1 MVLPEIDSSVSWES
15 EDSRCLKRKKFALGN
30 QSIIPPSSEEG
41 VAVFSEIIT
50 STLTSEE
57 NEGNFGDKILSE
69 EEIIWAGTSESKYQV
84 SHFCERHM
92 PSSVGTSSHLS
103 FFCSKVKEIFLSD
116 REHPE
121 NEYEA
126 VQFSSKKL
134 FSIMKTNKNKNAR
147 FSSDYRLSK
156 TCIVTVENEDLNTA
170 PCPPALLFLSR
181 DQVKLLEENV
191 RNQIP
196 LKQRALEIISNYLYS
211 RPQESLIQDQHS
223 VEIVISTQAQD
234 FFPEQNAMQNQEFY
248 ETQFINQAQ
257 QFVPNQESVNSQSDI
272 RASYFAQAQDLMK
285 KPFYSSTQD
294 FFQAQDTDRSLYYT
308 EAPYCVEA
316 QDSIKGLEFDEYLD
330 VAQYSVWFEDSNKI
344 KNSINVQESVC
355 KNAEFLVLT
364 FSPQSIAE
372 DMSQLQMAKPK
383 DQQQVALLEI
393 NQYSICS
400 PMLLPPTVEGQK
412 NRRKAP
418 NCKSKLSLKV
428 PPLKAKK
435 TPSHESKLIICHTS
449 KNRNELECESNTVK
463 KELQQRKDVSDVT
476 SHLISISRLSTPHI
490 NKYCR
495 KKLVTGMPCLQKCG
509 YFLQEQNKSPDK
521 KKIKYADSIK
531 RENPGIIKNVK
542 LYDKENIGLKNIS
555 PKMLPELEQSFTVNT
570 EEVKASCTLL
580 EANQKSTE
588 SPKDLKQT
596 LDPHIPNHDMPSE
609 ETTGEPVQKLVS
621 SPKMKSNGGMKV
633 QDDLP
638 SKEESHLPL
647 SNGEEFAATTLNM
660 QRCFPQENTQQ
671 QKDFL
676 EVVIE
681 MSDVNLLISLGT
693 KRYISSEDSEGIKN
707 PVSTKSV
714 NLKQKKPLRLNISEN
729 GNLSESEELE
739 CNTGSF
745 IRNMHQ
751 DERTSD
757 AFDNAT
763 YTTIPE
769 PTNVEMHGRLKAKT
783 DTSTIIIK
791 GSHSASKQEKLPD
804 AKRTKKA
811 KYIRSSA
818 SKKPEQYDSEQGE
831 EEEQAVVPQVTP
843 DFRFSLQ
850 LKQKPKYVKF
860 EMEQIC
866 SGNRKSQNKEQ
877 EIPSQTLSNQTIL
890 ETNPCPMMD
899 SFQVEKLKQNTDR
912 SAGKESAMDHM
923 NLIIP
928 ENLPTGEYLIETM
941 ACWVPFGGN
950 PRKTLHGHITEE
962 KEHLKRDLPAVA
974 MRSSQIRKVLSR
986 TKNILSAR
994 HAIMKVKKLA
1004 NSLML
1009 CTKRHD
1015 APSHRKKMGE
1025 GFKVKKMLQDKILAD
1040 ALLDVYPHLSI
1051 LPNARMDSRLNAEKI
1066 THVSLIQERSHVN
1079 KENESQN
1086 TLKANLQDEVN
1097 EVRDHLPKAV
1107 PYAHTMEESKAEK
1120 KMHQPVPF
1128 TEAMKESVE
1137 SLRMAPPHTENLKR
1151 SLATQTD
1158 FQCTAGLEI
1167 SPPISEKSL
1176 RGDPFDQTKENNVP
1190 SIRSDTREMDH
1201 HFAGEKAELPK
1212 DLQETSPE
1220 TFSCCMP
1227 VRSDSKGKKN
1237 RVRFANVTNTVKFKC
1252 MKMKPS
1258 VSQISSISSHRE
1270 KLDFKN
1276 KVKKINPI
1284 KDLVPECLNALYSP
1298 IYETLPGE
1306 YSQAQM
1312 KQGELASKKY
1322 IDVFAKSSVVHEREV
1337 FQEEEE
1343 QKASLEVAPQESQHL
1358 WSDACQIKK
1367 THLDEPNLSLICLT
1381 QELPIIG
1388 QGVQHQAVFPQTT
1401 LEASLKKDPTEAELW
1416 KPNQMQNDIEVPMG
1430 PKIPPLQAGNSSCYE
1445 FNTVINCGLPSGGNP
1460 NRELDSYFMQKNS
1473 EVPMDVQVTILQ
1485 SSDSVILPYVS
1496 KFKRQK
1502 KTLRLARRQRP
1513 ESRRLRTMREIKPSI
1528 LNTLNGRYSKELQ
1541 NNIKMKMKG
1550 PQQRENAADTFWDI
1564 ILSKVTILPNIK
1576 MRRSLTVGRINV
1588 RRIARFGYMQLMQE
1602 KSLSGRK
1609 VYCLDSTYMSSFSN
1623 RLKCG
1628 KEREGEPKALQLPE
1642 SSHGFIFST
1651 HQKRDHGL
1659 VEFGEKLYQP
1669 GSTNTQAQPQ
1679 TNPTST
1685 IWRSV
1690 SCPML
1695 DQFQSEKLETWVRFS
1710 PPKSRDA
1717 KVVSAKKGGAP
1728 SDVSC
1733 HKEQADSNENKGT
1746 VAVLFCTPALSTSER
1761 KRNFKQFSDMIT
1773 KVNLKYG
1780 TRKAKKLPVSYMLNI
1795 KGCTSPNCRKKSVG
1809 NLTKMKDM
1817 YQNKEVADKMY
1828 SSATITSDINMYN
1841 KIERRKRTREK
1852 QLSSTKVKQRNVNS
1866 DDIKE
1871 TKLQDQ
1877 EKEKRKQEALLKVIP
1892 QYSQHFVFYSGQRK
1906 DHDHCKSKNQ
1916 GSRKIL
1922 IVTEQDVPQQIQSTD
1937 PGQGQNLKKDLQTQ
1951 NGMIYTSLKIPFLNS
1966 EESSVGEDIIGT
1978 EKYGIPIDGKH
1989 VREPHSQ
1996 GKEEKAGFKDDL
2008 QAAAVL
2014 ESSRLST
2021 IDLPESK
2028 RQRKTF
2034 TSRVIKRKMSPTRII
2049 MKAKKIPVSK
2059 IFNIPQSGCRKH
2071 FLSPKTLMTQI
2082 VEFLS
2087 CCSSIISSGF
2097 HMVILEDPIVEKKKI
2112 SAQEMP
2118 AMILECLDS
2127 STLALPVSKRE
2138 RNNLMLMKRRHKM
2151 RPKCITL
2158 KAKKTP
2164 FSQTFNIT
2172 GRHTP
2177 CQRRQ
2182 FNSETTTKQGK
2193 PAADIFLNAT
2203 GFLMPVLLDTKV
2215 CDRVEETKRLGNTQS
2230 SNGLQQQEQS
2240 AHNKTDPHA
2249 HLGDEDTSPN
2259 GTKDIIDQGGETALR
2274 VSQHFSFSAHGI
2286 KATNFKSDLELKTS
2300 ASNKIPDVFSTPLEL
2315 QHQIVAEQSRLNSI
2329 ANTFSFEKLPKRTK
2343 SQKDLK
2349 DIWSGKISSPM
2360 AEKSVSEL
2368 LIDTTNGHIPFE
2380 RGTGKEFASLTAEGK
2395 VCLQKD
2401 LQDRTLE
2408 PLDFSMPTSFE
2419 FKGQRNAV
2427 QIAKSITGKTQMPL
2441 VFERSNI
2448 TRYCALSCRKKR
2460 KLILKNMTKETCQD
2474 ISNKFMNTFFST
2486 LVSPGIKMHK
2496 KAESTRSPLKKTSNV
2511 TQLKQDELKRLYID
2525 PSNTWTVSSNTLET
2539 RWQNEEERK
2548 GKEVLLEASPQFL
2561 KSAENRKGQ
2570 SLLIPEQDIQQK
2582 TVSENTLEVFCSPLV
2597 TSFRIKNL
2605 QNIPLQKN
2613 VLHQIGE
2620 KFPCPKSERAIF
2632 DELLI
2637 DEIEYNTI
2645 SNGDPMRMLE
2655 VHSAA
2660 SPQCEER
2667 EKNVS
2672 APKVIKYTVD
2682 QNILPINSGNLVF
2695 GNPWDTTSLKKLGS
2709 HIAKKDDEVQRD
2721 FLTLGMVSSL
2731 SDARR
2736 QRDVLKFPESQA
2748 LMSPKRVAMKAK
2760 KPVCSQMMNVIKHGN
2775 LYHRGKEECNVKS
2788 LLKDNQQNE
2797 SRAHTFLFPLPV
2809 STGTKVDS
2817 EVHRSSKTEMDE
2829 PRVKVYHQTHP
2840 ELEKLPHGD
2849 TQKNGLTGLQNR
2861 PSDAVKMN
2869 VLHAETQEDI
2879 SDVPSG
2885 SGPHCS
2891 QHLSFSV
2898 YQMEA
2903 LDSHKSESDLKRSEG
2918 RRTQNLSYI
2927 AQETHLQEEDVFKR
2941 SHQFQETILE
2951 PISGH
2956 TINFQ
2961 VETMQRSPHM
2971 QEEVK
2976 IMAGLKTSSPNAE
2989 ELEIISTVSDL
3000 SWDGN
3005 ARQKYDYPVSG
3016 EKAYNHKDLLRTS
3029 LKPLDFSS
3037 FVSYESKSETYTL
3050 DFVSKKSI
3058 LSPKHITLKAKQ
3070 PPISKLLNISRYPM
3084 GGHRKKKYNIKH
3096 KLREVQWY
3104 ASVREVLLEASEDA
3118 KSLPLKLMIDKLSL
3132 DTTVRGIQ
3140 SNRTFQKTVVG
3151 HIPEEKAELEE
3162 NVTKTLLGPSDFFMP
3177 GFFDSKSQAST
3188 VQLSENET
3196 ILNPRCLATE
3206 EEKPP
3211 VSQILKSIRHFGTK
3225 HSKKFKSSLRT
3236 SMKTMWQG
3244 RSMTGTFPSTRCFAP
3259 NTSDIRKQC
3268 KLEMEA
3274 DVAVPRFSHTQLT
3287 QQSPAG
3293 GLSHSN
3299 SIDQSSASS
3308 FLRETE
3314 LHDGEC
3320 GKEKREPPIKTDL
3333 FYIKSLTI
3341 NAHPIKVPDP
3351 GKSEVILLGKSFFP
3365 KKQVY
3370 EGDPGKNVKIENIEN
3385 VQASFGVGHSKMEKP
3400 HIFADLSEPKDDA
3413 VFSQYDQKGIDQS
3426 VLKEKAPYH
3435 LAGTIDS
3442 VGRHLTVSEGIERQI
3457 DNLNIVITSPK
3468 GIISKVKRL
3477 AVSQPLNHAGHAAL
3491 SITEKPKWNF
3501 ETQKIK
3507 VERQKAV
3514 PSTEVKSVYAS
3525 MPMLHGAT
3533 YARDT
3538 CEKSSRGN
3546 APNKAEVREKEEY
3559 GQQILSRSAP
3569 QDIQPVEFGADQL
3582 REPDPF
3588 SSEAPSVNRVCP
3600 KMTTSQKTEIYLI
3613 DQEAER
3619 KPVEL
3624 LSPELVSFSNVNPL
3638 QIGNQKKK
3646 SKTANGET
3654 VTNLK
3659 TFALQEKQ
3667 QEPKEK
3673 FREKEE
3679 YEQQILS
3686 RAAPQDIQPVEFGA
3700 DQLRERD
3707 PFSSEAP
3714 SINTVCPK
3722 KITPQKIEICLI
3734 DQEEEIKPVEL
3745 LSPESVSFSNINP
3758 LQIEI
3763 QKKEF
3768 QTANSETITN
3778 PETFALQE
3786 RQQEPV
3792 ISGNI
3797 SSSPYAFIPMYPKIV
3812 RHNCTVETAYV
3823 KNARHTKQVRLK
3835 AKKRRVSW
3843 MLGCGSRNNKEEQGG
3858 NIQQEKAFQLS
3869 KAATNPVLKADFDSR
3884 SPVSSNKKP
3893 IEIKMKKD
3901 KLKKGVNIFLQL
3913 MPEKPLSDRQI
3924 SLSECVDMA
3933 GIIEKPEEN
3942 IRKEQ
3947 THQCT
3952 LVDMPQQY
3960 LQQLPIRSEQM
3971 KRHPHVKLEY
3981 LERKVCLE
3989 PISQKDETDYIGLDH
4004 DKLKVDLEK
4013 EIHPV
4018 IFSQKREISGGRLR
4032 KPRTDTELDFF
4043 TAQGEKQRIA
4053 DVAAHSV
4060 SVPPRKE
4067 RAKKTDIS
4075 LSSEGQNI
4083 FTYKKPE
4090 SRKQES
4096 TFLVDMESVSY
4107 PIREPLHLENTGQV
4121 AKEDMHVNRKNISHL
4136 LGRKE
4141 LKETDIL
4148 IDSKGQ
4154 KFLYSK
4160 LKDPL
4165 KICAEQRRHVK
4176 PSHTPESMD
4185 SASCPSKDPLRLKQ
4199 AVNTRKENGR
4209 LSRSFSVNQRGKE
4222 QTELTDNLLKLNRQK
4237 VDFSKKLRARQLTTY
4252 NQHKDKILESIFS
4265 HTLHHLHIENAKKQT
4280 SAKAILK
4287 SEVLKKA
4294 SDEVSVLEDQPPC
4307 TEGINLPITG
4317 TEEHLQESICT
4328 VFPTSVTHPL
4338 MGTHQFNLQVKRTLN
4353 ARDNPCYHTLTTER
4367 KQQKKKSMYKALPQS
4382 TSENDS
4388 PMLDAVN
4395 IMHCDSSASQM
4406 RKTLKQMDVTNG
4418 YTQKR
4423 KEAPKQ
4429 QDLSIS
4435 YENLKERMFYPQKY
4449 PCLWPHS
4456 IPLTREVLAEVG
4468 SALSRVEGQ
4477 NLFSTD
4483 QPSTAYKCGLEQSVS
4498 PVTPRDMRKQDK
4510 MPVEQSTEAKK
4521 HMTGLFS
4528 EKKPSSYGA
4537 PVTETI
4543 SNGSSSKLRV
4553 GMKVKSHRG
4562 IPGKVHLHRIL
4573 LHSLSICMSVLRESQ
4588 RQKGSL
4594 KQGVKKD
4601 IICPKRKALELKN
4614 LSSVTHSD
4622 TPSNRVEG
4630 QWNVK
4635 EKTVS
4640 TRPRKGDPDLDV
4652 KKTYQPMLSL
4662 PHFKL
4667 DKEKIDGTTS
4677 NVKRRKQ
4684 HISQEEK
4691 DRVKALEMEEKM
4703 NPYFTMKSE
4712 KSLSHMLNRKDLS
4725 LLKII
4730 KPESRVQEDK
4740 GKLDVDLR
4748 LSYASLP
4755 SLSHSNLNPRIKV
4768 RKDKSRIPKGCLP
4781 PLKPQAS
4788 LNIRRISYLESMT
4801 RYRFNNIM
4809 ESKCLL
4815 QKKRRG
4821 RGNIVDLKDIIGLI
4835 YIILKGKNSP
4845 FKHLVNRK
4853 ELQWSNK
4860 KTKKIMQE
4868 DKQNQDIIQNELWD
4882 SIPPPHPEWDPTIK
4896 DLYMQGIVRFCLPLL
4911 TLQELSDGTE
4921 LYEEPIDD
4929 VLSSIKRAKYMQ
4941 NIYPTPNSV
4950 KNAVVVTMQ
4959 KEEESVKMEKVMLL
4973 KERKSLAISQEIQLD
4988 IKEQDKNLPKV
4999 KDESNEILT
5008 STDTYIPPPHL
5019 KLDMRRRKTNHGT
5032 EVRRYFLPELSY
5044 QKSSDAVRKPSKE
5057 SIEGDI
5063 TSGTQ
5068 KLKEFMP
5075 QTEKDDVKKLA
5086 EKCTMYPKAKGL
5098 EGNGALSQ
5106 DLPPNSKEQ
5115 GKTDPEG
5122 KRQGKVDKGR
5132 QEQGKAVAAGKAQ
5145 DKWDQEGKGQ
5155 GEVNQNNR
5163 KQGKIDQESGSEQ
5176 EMVPH
5181 VHMPS
5186 EPPLIYHKAG
5196 KEDTHKITRSHI
5208 SPLQDQKLSDS
5219 RQMMHTKSTGEE
5231 KSHDVKPIQKYKA
5244 QKEMERKNTVN
5255 MKHRVHPEDVT
5266 FKADQLSLPHEPSI
5280 TGHGDPKTR
5289 RQTNVNE
5296 KLGRVQERKH
5306 ELDEVLPL
5314 PHCKSNKGI
5323 EVIEQKQKVS
5333 RSFLPPSYH
5342 MESTVVGKLNYK
5354 VSPLKDISSDSR
5366 RTKCM
5371 THGEEDKENVLKK
5384 SIMYPKDTS
5393 GKAKESLL
5401 DDILKIKKLQVNITQ
5416 QNKQRREGNEDTDV
5430 LLNQTY
5436 SFITSLPL
5444 FELDTIKEED
5454 EPGKLKS
5461 YVPHPVLHVSFPSGQ
5476 IRLTESISS
5485 CAKKESHAK
5494 PRKQCLSQEEGRI
5507 QPSATRGLIGPS
5519 GTAVQAK
5526 TSASSHVVNICE
5538 HSALRNTQEA
5548 QGGIIGKV
5556 GLKQEKTRDPNVV
5569 QAEICPSIPSPSH
5582 HRVAPSQAKL
5592 PQLLDIGRIGH
5603 AGFREGV
5610 SSRNIT
5616 LGAKGRVPCRE
5627 VRDKVKVKGRESIII
5642 SVRTEASPHPHLYDR
5657 RKLPLNIK
5665 KERKGEQ
5672 EGKREPGVVLRKS
5685 SLPFPS
5691 YLEQDTRMKKQERT
5705 LGRTQF
5711 SFPPLTTQDASDSDK
5726 KSCTESLDSYMLSSI
5741 KESVQSIAQQEEK
5754 DRFKIDIKDIKL
5766 PKYVMVQKSSLS
5778 YSLNNKAL
5786 PWKTK
5791 EQKEKMQ
5798 EYKTK
5803 LLVGLANR
5811 IIKSCLSLRQFKES
5825 STGRLAYPETI
5836 DGKLSNEVEELKEHM
5851 LQKEN
5856 EGEKVVG
5863 MNVIVDPKDT
5873 CLKTKKS
5880 CILHTQLGN
5889 LQGKSR
5895 KQEEKVLDVKSEADI
5910 VPNETSAESPL
5921 LPDVNSGIKE
5931 ESTPAWARSLFS
5943 IVNFQESLNS
5953 EGGICIKPITGDI
5966 LICLPKGKHHVQQN
5980 EEEDG
5985 VQIIKFMFPK
5995 CQERKVQKRPEEPSA
6010 SLPTL
6015 PQRKLDTK
6023 VEIDDELLRLP
6034 RSALPKISSAGKTV
6048 PTGSVGNDT
6057 MKDVK
6062 GEKQHMLQK
6071 EMIDRGKIVGKGSI
6085 DISLKSKKS
6094 PSSHKLHR
6102 SELHMIVRG
6111 HKGKEHEG
6119 PGEPQGIVPRK
6130 IYAFKPSP
6138 PNPKL
6143 DKDTQVNE
6151 EELGNKTFL
6160 LPLMCSALSDAEKIA
6175 HTKAIGGDVRQRD
6188 PQMSWKEKRYELKTV
6203 DMRIGVHYKEARISP
6218 ISHILNMKEFV
6229 LNMKVLEKK
6238 VHEGKDESRVVLTRT
6253 FLSIP
6258 SAPLLSPDSGN
6269 KVEEVSARM
6278 SGPSH
6283 SQQNLQDLLDAQ
6295 KRAFRESVED
6305 DSKNTMKQRKQGV
6318 PQKKAEQQGASD
6330 FMIGAQQRNDAPQVK
6345 SERDLISKDE
6355 NVNFTRFGTTQN
6367 ERRVELHFT
6376 GQKAQPER
6384 CREPYGMF
6392 YSYHTMDA
6400 IKIGNLKKKTEITCN
6415 INQKVS
6421 PRVSAS
6427 LPRETSKEIYIK
6439 FGTHIGSKGISFP
6452 ERDAHQQEI
6461 SSEVSLEYVDSC
6473 EFDMPEKDVQSNNK
6487 ISKMFSPKV
6496 LAPQTKQSLEK
6507 INRTKLGTSQNKEQ
6521 GVIMEKQAVPLSEST
6536 QETRP
6541 NSVFSLQSP
6550 LQDGKHKTPLEIDVD
6565 KKTTADSSPQILP
6578 GIHVDITECDDMTGK
6593 ESQALLVSEQEQCV
6607 IESFNPLCTFQF
6619 QSELLVEEGE
6629 VNTVHLEQKLEMASD
6644 ITVNQEEGKLKVHTE
6659 RAIQLK
6665 ENKMEMHKNNSV
6677 SLEKEDTG
6685 SASNRPASLHDLS
6698 PRTEESQS
6706 QTPVITPKEN
6716 IRPIKQKHKEEL
6728 GLSKVKE
6735 NIQVQ
6740 KPLQR
6745 NTLDSLYA
6753 YIPLSFKGQKGKLT
6767 TADLERKLN
6776 HRHLTMKVPNHPVL
6790 QILGSIR
6797 RSSPSNRMKLQ
6808 YEFNKSNREVSWD
6821 KDAPGIFIRHLRISM
6836 KSPPQSEETV
6846 KSKTNQQREK
6856 RVCLSKF
6863 RGQSPNAGE
6872 IVKRDTSTVVKRER
6886 NFKDTVPQKSQPF
6899 AVHKQ
6904 QMQKHSRG
6912 KSEASLKSKTSRK
6925 REVSKKTGQKTP
6937 QTEKRIIPSHDAPRS
6952 IKKPDSHMIEQ
6963 EEKIPKCILTP
6974 TEHPSMF
6981 KGPKEI
6987 VETHMRRTI
6996 SVNDP
7001 SLEEEEP
7008 QYETPLDARGCS
7020 LFPKHRD
7027 QGEPAWDT
7035 TSQEVQQQ
7043 VAVPGTVP
7051 TSLQVTSDETKTP
7064 SSATSAESLFF
7075 IYEAIKAAL
7084 DFQVK
7089 SMIQDN
7095 VSSEKLDKLQA
7106 GKSDDSMSPPFPE
7119 SPDTTSTIVSS
7130 KPQHKP
7136 LLRHFNPENKNKL
7149 TNHLGSK
7156 ALEIKLSLMPEVAKK
7171 SLQMFDFCPRE
7182 AIPENNSWRLYPR
7195 HKQMSLMCPE
7205 GVDSVE
7211 LNLKHDYQE
7220 DSPPLSCMKTLLVNV
7235 SSSSNELISKLNSI
7249 NNLESEMS
7257 SVILTSEMPLLHILQ
7272 KYSVKGK
7279 DKLVMHFSMKILEI
7293 QMKALPR
7300 VVRESC
7306 AVATAQDRTKPL
7318 SNCIH
7323 SVKVPKRKN
7332 RIFLL
7337 FEEKS
7342 LHQIDLDL
7350 QYKYL
7355 RFLLG
7360 LSDESMFPKP
7370 NALPKHILK
7379 LNPISICKK
7388 AGDGRESHSLSF
7400 DTELL
7405 EQHISFKKQNPHKNS
7420 LHFRKFLEP
7429 SHTCTSDAG
7438 LPSREQKDSRAISE
7452 LKSDMTPEKDKQY
7465 SMWFQETNTYKP
7477 FNLRMQENDT
7487 GLVNSH
7493 STQTSEDYTDI
7504 QINTESSA
7512 NLDKCF
7518 SPETRESQECMFL
7531 ETNPYLSRESQ
7542 NVLLELQKG
7551 IPLKNFSK
7559 MKEVTTYL
7567 QQFCREDLGSHH
7579 IRACRKHTF
7588 LMKPPSCEKHRSR
7601 KYRSNIFQMQP
7612 LDCSP
7617 SSLNTVDI
7625 QSLSPSISL
7634 REEQLSWTSGSRT
7647 GYSVASLT
7655 ESNMKLHLE
7664 NDQDKSHMYL
7674 ESKERKKAK
7683 FDLFRKN
7690 NIHQDH
7696 NYIHTPGKE
7705 IHTRKRK
7712 VCNYDSQGSTYS
7724 QSEHRSSSKT
7734 HHMGINFHSDKKQ
7747 DQPFFYACVP
7757 ADSLEI
7763 IPKTIR
7769 WTIPQKTLRKG
7780 NFRIPLV
7787 VKTSSPWSI
7796 WSSSKKLLESLSG
7809 SFSTVHQS

>member
-1 MVLPEIDSSVSWES
+1 MSKPYYSFKNEVKGTLEDNTVFTLMDLLESWIFQNDWTTIFFIIFLGIIFEIILIRICAFFKKTVLPEIDSSVSWES
-15 EDSRCLKRKKFALGN
+15 EDSSCLKRKKFALGN

-41 VAVFSEIIT
+41 VDVFSERIT
-50 STLTSEE
+50 SSLTSEE

-69 EEIIWAGTSESKYQV
+69 EEIIWAGTNESKYQV
-84 SHFCERHM
+84 SHFCESHM
-92 PSSVGTSSHLS
+92 PSSVGTSSPLS

-134 FSIMKTNKNKNAR
+134 FSIMKTNKNKNVR
-147 FSSDYRLSK
+147 FSSDHRLSK
-156 TCIVTVENEDLNTA
+156 TCIFTVENEDLNTA
-170 PCPPALLFLSR
+170 PCPPALLFLSK

-223 VEIVISTQAQD
+223 VEIVISAQAQD

-294 FFQAQDTDRSLYYT
+294 FFQVQDTDRSLYYT

-330 VAQYSVWFEDSNKI
+330 DAKYSVWFEDSNKI
-344 KNSINVQESVC
+344 KNSINVQESVY

-383 DQQQVALLEI
+383 DQQQVALSEI

-412 NRRKAP
+412 NRRKAL
-418 NCKSKLSLKV
+418 NHKSKLSLKV
-428 PPLKAKK
+428 PSLKAKK
-435 TPSHESKLIICHTS
+435 TPLHKSKFIICHTS

-463 KELQQRKDVSDVT
+463 KELQQRKDVSDIT

-509 YFLQEQNKSPDK
+509 YYLQKQNKSPDK
-521 KKIKYADSIK
+521 KKIKYVDSIK

-570 EEVKASCTLL
+570 EEIKASCTLL
-580 EANQKSTE
+580 EANQKSTK

-638 SKEESHLPL
+638 SKEESRLPL

-676 EVVIE
+676 EVVLE
-681 MSDVNLLISLGT
+681 MSDVNLLISLGP
-693 KRYISSEDSEGIKN
+693 KRYISSEDSEGIKS

-714 NLKQKKPLRLNISEN
+714 SLKQKKPLRLNISEN

-818 SKKPEQYDSEQGE
+818 SKKPQQYDSEQGE
-831 EEEQAVVPQVTP
+831 EEEQAVAPQLTP

-877 EIPSQTLSNQTIL
+877 EIPLQTLSNQTIL
-890 ETNPCPMMD
+890 ETNPCLMMD

-950 PRKTLHGHITEE
+950 PRKTLHGHVIEE

-986 TKNILSAR
+986 TKNILNAR
-994 HAIMKVKKLA
+994 HAIMKVKKFA

-1015 APSHRKKMGE
+1015 APSHRKKMGD

-1066 THVSLIQERSHVN
+1066 THISLIQERSHVN

-1097 EVRDHLPKAV
+1097 EVRDHLTKAV

-1128 TEAMKESVE
+1128 TETMKESVE

-1176 RGDPFDQTKENNVP
+1176 RGDPFDQTKENNLS

-1227 VRSDSKGKKN
+1227 VRSGSKGKKN

-1252 MKMKPS
+1252 MKMKPP
-1258 VSQISSISSHRE
+1258 VSQISSITSHRE

-1284 KDLVPECLNALYSP
+1284 KDLVPECLNTLYSP

-1306 YSQAQM
+1306 YSQAHM

-1322 IDVFAKSSVVHEREV
+1322 IDVFAKNSVVHERGEN

-1358 WSDACQIKK
+1358 WSDAYQIKK
-1367 THLDEPNLSLICLT
+1367 THLDEPNLPLICFT

-1401 LEASLKKDPTEAELW
+1401 LKASLKKDPTEAELW

-1430 PKIPPLQAGNSSCYE
+1430 PKIPCLQAEKSSCDE
-1445 FNTVINCGLPSGGNP
+1445 LNTVINCGLPSGGNP

-1473 EVPMDVQVTILQ
+1473 EVPMDVQVTVLQ
-1485 SSDSVILPYVS
+1485 SSDSVILPCVS

-1528 LNTLNGRYSKELQ
+1528 LNTLNDRYSKELQ
-1541 NNIKMKMKG
+1541 SNIKMKKKG
-1550 PQQRENAADTFWDI
+1550 PQQRKNAADTFWDI

-1588 RRIARFGYMQLMQE
+1588 QRMARFGYMQLMQE

-1642 SSHGFIFST
+1642 SRHGFIFST
-1651 HQKRDHGL
+1651 HQKRDCGL

-1669 GSTNTQAQPQ
+1669 GSTNTQVQPQ
-1679 TNPTST
+1679 TNPAPT
-1685 IWRSV
+1685 IWRSI

-1733 HKEQADSNENKGT
+1733 HKEQAGSNENKGT
-1746 VAVLFCTPALSTSER
+1746 VAVLFCTPVLSTSER
-1761 KRNFKQFSDMIT
+1761 KRNFKQFSDMKT
-1773 KVNLKYG
+1773 KVNPKYG
-1780 TRKAKKLPVSYMLNI
+1780 TRKAKKLPVSDMLNI
-1795 KGCTSPNCRKKSVG
+1795 KGSTSPNCRKKSIW

-1841 KIERRKRTREK
+1841 KIERRKGTREK

-1877 EKEKRKQEALLKVIP
+1877 EKEKSKQEALLKVIP

-1906 DHDHCKSKNQ
+1906 DHDHYKSKKQ

-2008 QAAAVL
+2008 QAAAVM
-2014 ESSRLST
+2014 ESSRPST

-2034 TSRVIKRKMSPTRII
+2034 TSRVIKRKMSPTWII

-2059 IFNIPQSGCRKH
+2059 IFNIPQSGCRKN

-2112 SAQEMP
+2112 SAQEIP

-2164 FSQTFNIT
+2164 LSQTFNIT

-2177 CQRRQ
+2177 SQRRQ

-2193 PAADIFLNAT
+2193 PVADIFLNAI

-2215 CDRVEETKRLGNTQS
+2215 CDRVEETKKLGNTQS

-2240 AHNKTDPHA
+2240 AHNETDPHA
-2249 HLGDEDTSPN
+2249 HPGDEDTSPN
-2259 GTKDIIDQGGETALR
+2259 GTKDIINIIDQGGETALQ

-2300 ASNKIPDVFSTPLEL
+2300 ASNKIPDILSTPLEL
-2315 QHQIVAEQSRLNSI
+2315 QHQIVAEQ
-2329 ANTFSFEKLPKRTK
+2329 
-2343 SQKDLK
+2343 
-2349 DIWSGKISSPM
+2349 
-2360 AEKSVSEL
+2360 
-2368 LIDTTNGHIPFE
+2368 
-2380 RGTGKEFASLTAEGK
+2380 
-2395 VCLQKD
+2395 
-2401 LQDRTLE
+2401 
-2408 PLDFSMPTSFE
+2408 
-2419 FKGQRNAV
+2419 
-2427 QIAKSITGKTQMPL
+2427 
-2441 VFERSNI
+2441 
-2448 TRYCALSCRKKR
+2448 
-2460 KLILKNMTKETCQD
+2460 
-2474 ISNKFMNTFFST
+2474 
-2486 LVSPGIKMHK
+2486 
-2496 KAESTRSPLKKTSNV
+2496 
-2511 TQLKQDELKRLYID
+2511 
-2525 PSNTWTVSSNTLET
+2525 
-2539 RWQNEEERK
+2539 
-2548 GKEVLLEASPQFL
+2548 
-2561 KSAENRKGQ
+2561 
-2570 SLLIPEQDIQQK
+2570 
-2582 TVSENTLEVFCSPLV
+2582 
-2597 TSFRIKNL
+2597 
-2605 QNIPLQKN
+2605 
-2613 VLHQIGE
+2613 
-2620 KFPCPKSERAIF
+2620 
-2632 DELLI
+2632 
-2637 DEIEYNTI
+2637 
-2645 SNGDPMRMLE
+2645 
-2655 VHSAA
+2655 
-2660 SPQCEER
+2660 
-2667 EKNVS
+2667 
-2672 APKVIKYTVD
+2672 
-2682 QNILPINSGNLVF
+2682 
-2695 GNPWDTTSLKKLGS
+2695 
-2709 HIAKKDDEVQRD
+2709 
-2721 FLTLGMVSSL
+2721 
-2731 SDARR
+2731 
-2736 QRDVLKFPESQA
+2736 
-2748 LMSPKRVAMKAK
+2748 
-2760 KPVCSQMMNVIKHGN
+2760 
-2775 LYHRGKEECNVKS
+2775 
-2788 LLKDNQQNE
+2788 
-2797 SRAHTFLFPLPV
+2797 
-2809 STGTKVDS
+2809 TGTKVDS
-2817 EVHRSSKTEMDE
+2817 EVHRSSKAEMDE
-2829 PRVKVYHQTHP
+2829 PRVKIYHQTHP
-2840 ELEKLPHGD
+2840 ELEKLPHED
-2849 TQKNGLTGLQNR
+2849 TPKNSLTGLQNR

-2869 VLHAETQEDI
+2869 VPHPETQEDI

-2903 LDSHKSESDLKRSEG
+2903 LGSHKSESDLKRSEG

-2951 PISGH
+2951 PICGH
-2956 TINFQ
+2956 MINYQ

-3000 SWDGN
+3000 PWDGN

-3016 EKAYNHKDLLRTS
+3016 EKAYNHKDLLRAS

-3104 ASVREVLLEASEDA
+3104 ASVKEVLLEASEDA
-3118 KSLPLKLMIDKLSL
+3118 KNLPLKLMIVKLSL

-3140 SNRTFQKTVVG
+3140 SNRTFRKTVVD
-3151 HIPEEKAELEE
+3151 HIPEAKAELEE

-3211 VSQILKSIRHFGTK
+3211 VSQIRKISRQFGTK

-3244 RSMTGTFPSTRCFAP
+3244 RSMTGTFPNTRCFAP
-3259 NTSDIRKQC
+3259 NTSDIRKQY

-3274 DVAVPRFSHTQLT
+3274 DMTVPRFSHTQLIE
-3287 QQSPAG
+3287 QSPAG

-3299 SIDQSSASS
+3299 SIDKGSASS

-3341 NAHPIKVPDP
+3341 NAHPIKVPDS

-3370 EGDPGKNVKIENIEN
+3370 EGDPGKNVKVENIEN

-3400 HIFADLSEPKDDA
+3400 HIFADDA
-3413 VFSQYDQKGIDQS
+3413 VFSQYDQKGIGQS

-3442 VGRHLTVSEGIERQI
+3442 VGRHLTVSEGIERQT

-3477 AVSQPLNHAGHAAL
+3477 AVSQPLNHVGHAAL
-3491 SITEKPKWNF
+3491 SITEKLKWNF
-3501 ETQKIK
+3501 GTQKIK

-3525 MPMLHGAT
+3525 MPMLCMKIEQSPST
-3533 YARDT
+3533 RDT
-3538 CEKSSRGN
+3538 HEKSSKGN

-3559 GQQILSRSAP
+3559 GRQILSRAAP

-3582 REPDPF
+3582 TEPDPF
-3588 SSEAPSVNRVCP
+3588 SSEAPSINRVCP
-3600 KMTTSQKTEIYLI
+3600 KMITSQKTEIYLI
-3613 DQEAER
+3613 DEEAER

-3638 QIGNQKKK
+3638 QIENQKKK
-3646 SKTANGET
+3646 SETANGET

-3686 RAAPQDIQPVEFGA
+3686 RLAPQDIQPVECGA
-3700 DQLRERD
+3700 DQLREHD

-3722 KITPQKIEICLI
+3722 KITPQKIEIYLI
-3734 DQEEEIKPVEL
+3734 DQETEIKPVEL

-3768 QTANSETITN
+3768 QTANSDTITN

-3786 RQQEPV
+3786 RQQEPG

-3812 RHNCTVETAYV
+3812 RHSCTVETANV

-3835 AKKRRVSW
+3835 AKKTRVSW

-3869 KAATNPVLKADFDSR
+3869 KAARNPLLKADFDSR

-3893 IEIKMKKD
+3893 VEIKMKKD
-3901 KLKKGVNIFLQL
+3901 ELKKGINIFSQL
-3913 MPEKPLSDRQI
+3913 TPEKPLNDRQI

-3947 THQCT
+3947 THQRT

-3989 PISQKDETDYIGLDH
+3989 PISQKDETDYIALDH

-4032 KPRTDTELDFF
+4032 KPRTDTELDFL

-4053 DVAAHSV
+4053 DVAEHSV
-4060 SVPPRKE
+4060 SVPPRRE

-4075 LSSEGQNI
+4075 LSSKGQNI
-4083 FTYKKPE
+4083 FTYKNPE
-4090 SRKQES
+4090 SQKQES

-4107 PIREPLHLENTGQV
+4107 PIRERLHLENTGQV
-4121 AKEDMHVNRKNISHL
+4121 AKEDVHVNRKNISHL

-4141 LKETDIL
+4141 LQETDIL

-4199 AVNTRKENGR
+4199 GVNTRKENGR

-4265 HTLHHLHIENAKKQT
+4265 HTLHHIENAKKQT
-4280 SAKAILK
+4280 SAKEILK

-4317 TEEHLQESICT
+4317 TEEHLQESLCT

-4338 MGTHQFNLQVKRTLN
+4338 MGTYQFNLQVKRTLN
-4353 ARDNPCYHTLTTER
+4353 KIDNPCYHTLTTER

-4388 PMLDAVN
+4388 PILDAVN
-4395 IMHCDSSASQM
+4395 IMHCDSSASQT

-4418 YTQKR
+4418 YTQTR

-4429 QDLSIS
+4429 QHLSIS

-4456 IPLTREVLAEVG
+4456 IPLTKEVLAEVG
-4468 SALSRVEGQ
+4468 SALSMVEGQ
-4477 NLFSTD
+4477 NLLSTD
-4483 QPSTAYKCGLEQSVS
+4483 QPSTVYKRGLEQSVS
-4498 PVTPRDMRKQDK
+4498 PITPRDMRKQDK

-4521 HMTGLFS
+4521 HMTRLFS
-4528 EKKPSSYGA
+4528 EKKQSSYGA

-4562 IPGKVHLHRIL
+4562 IPGKVHLPRIL
-4573 LHSLSICMSVLRESQ
+4573 LHSLSVCMSVLRESQ
-4588 RQKGSL
+4588 RQKDSL

-4614 LSSVTHSD
+4614 LSSVAHSD

-4640 TRPRKGDPDLDV
+4640 TRPRKGDPNLDV
-4652 KKTYQPMLSL
+4652 KKTYQPILSL

-4712 KSLSHMLNRKDLS
+4712 KSLSHMLNRKDLP

-4768 RKDKSRIPKGCLP
+4768 RKDESRIPKGCLP

-4788 LNIRRISYLESMT
+4788 LNIRRISCLESTT

-4809 ESKCLL
+4809 ESKFLP

-4882 SIPPPHPEWDPTIK
+4882 SIPPPHPEWDPTVK
-4896 DLYMQGIVRFCLPLL
+4896 DLYMQGIIRFCLPLL

-4921 LYEEPIDD
+4921 LYKEPTDD

-4988 IKEQDKNLPKV
+4988 IKEQDKNLQKV

-5008 STDTYIPPPHL
+5008 STNTYIPPPHL
-5019 KLDMRRRKTNHGT
+5019 KLDMRRRKTDYGT

-5086 EKCTMYPKAKGL
+5086 EKDTMYPKAKGL
-5098 EGNGALSQ
+5098 EGNGELSQ
-5106 DLPPNSKEQ
+5106 DLPPNPKEQ

-5122 KRQGKVDKGR
+5122 KRQGKVHKGG

-5163 KQGKIDQESGSEQ
+5163 KQGKIDQEGGSEQ

-5196 KEDTHKITRSHI
+5196 KEDTHKITRSAT
-5208 SPLQDQKLSDS
+5208 SPLQDQKLFDS
-5219 RQMMHTKSTGEE
+5219 RQMMHTKATGEE

-5255 MKHRVHPEDVT
+5255 MKHRVHPEDVI

-5289 RQTNVNE
+5289 EQTNVNE

-5323 EVIEQKQKVS
+5323 EVMEQKQKVS
-5333 RSFLPPSYH
+5333 RFFLPPSYH

-5354 VSPLKDISSDSR
+5354 VSPLKDISSNSR

-5416 QNKQRREGNEDTDV
+5416 QNKQRRERNEDIDV
-5430 LLNQTY
+5430 LLDQTY
-5436 SFITSLPL
+5436 SFITSSPL

-5454 EPGKLKS
+5454 EPGKIKN

-5485 CAKKESHAK
+5485 RAKKESHAK
-5494 PRKQCLSQEEGRI
+5494 PRKQCLSQEEGRM

-5519 GTAVQAK
+5519 GTALQSK

-5538 HSALRNTQEA
+5538 HSALSHTQEP
-5548 QGGIIGKV
+5548 QGGIRGKV

-5582 HRVAPSQAKL
+5582 HRVASSQARL
-5592 PQLLDIGRIGH
+5592 PQLLDTGRIGH
-5603 AGFREGV
+5603 AGLREAV

-5627 VRDKVKVKGRESIII
+5627 VRDKVKIKGTESSTI
-5642 SVRTEASPHPHLYDR
+5642 SMRTEASPHPHLYDR
-5657 RKLPLNIK
+5657 KKLPLNIK

-5741 KESVQSIAQQEEK
+5741 KESIQSIAQQKEK
-5754 DRFKIDIKDIKL
+5754 NRFKIDIKDIKL

-5791 EQKEKMQ
+5791 EQKGKMQ

-5811 IIKSCLSLRQFKES
+5811 IIKSSLSLRHFKES
-5825 STGRLAYPETI
+5825 STGRLACPETI
-5836 DGKLSNEVEELKEHM
+5836 DGKLSNEVKELKEHM

-5880 CILHTQLGN
+5880 CVLHTQLGD

-5895 KQEEKVLDVKSEADI
+5895 KQKEKVLDVESEADI
-5910 VPNETSAESPL
+5910 VPSKTSAESPL
-5921 LPDVNSGIKE
+5921 LPDVNTGIKE
-5931 ESTPAWARSLFS
+5931 ESTPVWARSFFS

-5966 LICLPKGKHHVQQN
+5966 LICLPKGKQHVQQN

-5995 CQERKVQKRPEEPSA
+5995 CQERKVQERPEEPSA

-6023 VEIDDELLRLP
+6023 VEIDDELVRLP

-6119 PGEPQGIVPRK
+6119 PGEPQGIIPRK
-6130 IYAFKPSP
+6130 IYAFKPP

-6203 DMRIGVHYKEARISP
+6203 DMRIGVHCKEARISP

-6295 KRAFRESVED
+6295 KRAIRESVED
-6305 DSKNTMKQRKQGV
+6305 DGKNTMKQRKQGV

-6367 ERRVELHFT
+6367 ERRVELHFI
-6376 GQKAQPER
+6376 GQKSQPER

-6461 SSEVSLEYVDSC
+6461 SSEVSLECVDSC

-6507 INRTKLGTSQNKEQ
+6507 INRTKSGTSQNKEQ
-6521 GVIMEKQAVPLSEST
+6521 GIIMEKQAVPLSEST
-6536 QETRP
+6536 QGTRP

-6550 LQDGKHKTPLEIDVD
+6550 LQDGKHKTPLEIDID
-6565 KKTTADSSPQILP
+6565 KKTTADSSLQILP
-6578 GIHVDITECDDMTGK
+6578 GIHVDITECDDMIGK
-6593 ESQALLVSEQEQCV
+6593 ESQALLVSEQEECV

-6629 VNTVHLEQKLEMASD
+6629 VNTATTVHVEQKLEMASD
-6644 ITVNQEEGKLKVHTE
+6644 ITVNREEGKLKVHTQ

-6698 PRTEESQS
+6698 SRTEESQS

-6716 IRPIKQKHKEEL
+6716 ICPIKQKHKEEL

-6767 TADLERKLN
+6767 IEDLERKLN
-6776 HRHLTMKVPNHPVL
+6776 QRHLTMKVPNHPIL

-6808 YEFNKSNREVSWD
+6808 YEFNKPNREVSWD
-6821 KDAPGIFIRHLRISM
+6821 KDAPRIFIRCLRVSM

-6846 KSKTNQQREK
+6846 KSKTNRQREK

-6886 NFKDTVPQKSQPF
+6886 NFKDTVPQQSQPF

-6904 QMQKHSRG
+6904 QMQKRSRG

-6925 REVSKKTGQKTP
+6925 REVSKTTDQKTP
-6937 QTEKRIIPSHDAPRS
+6937 QTEKRIIPSHDVPRS

-6963 EEKIPKCILTP
+6963 KEKIPECILTP

-7008 QYETPLDARGCS
+7008 QYETPLDARECS

-7089 SMIQDN
+7089 SMIQDK
-7095 VSSEKLDKLQA
+7095 VSSKKLDKLQA

-7130 KPQHKP
+7130 KLQHKP
-7136 LLRHFNPENKNKL
+7136 LLRHFNPEDKDKL

-7182 AIPENNSWRLYPR
+7182 AIPENNSWRLYPQ
-7195 HKQMSLMCPE
+7195 HKQMGLMSPE
-7205 GVDSVE
+7205 GVDSIE

-7220 DSPPLSCMKTLLVNV
+7220 DSPPLSCMETLLVNV

-7257 SVILTSEMPLLHILQ
+7257 SVILTSEMPLPHILQ

-7360 LSDESMFPKP
+7360 LSDESLFPKP

-7388 AGDGRESHSLSF
+7388 VDDGKESHSLSF

-7429 SHTCTSDAG
+7429 SHMCTSDAG

-7487 GLVNSH
+7487 GLVNSR

-7567 QQFCREDLGSHH
+7567 QQFCREDMGSHH

-7612 LDCSP
+7612 LDWSP
-7617 SSLNTVDI
+7617 SSLNTMDI

-7690 NIHQDH
+7690 NIHRDS
-7696 NYIHTPGKE
+7696 NDIHTPGKE

-7724 QSEHRSSSKT
+7724 QSKHRSSSKT

-7787 VKTSSPWSI
+7787 VNTSSPWNI

>member
-1 MVLPEIDSSVSWES
+1 
-15 EDSRCLKRKKFALGN
+15 
-30 QSIIPPSSEEG
+30 
-41 VAVFSEIIT
+41 
-50 STLTSEE
+50 
-57 NEGNFGDKILSE
+57 
-69 EEIIWAGTSESKYQV
+69 
-84 SHFCERHM
+84 
-92 PSSVGTSSHLS
+92 
-103 FFCSKVKEIFLSD
+103 
-116 REHPE
+116 
-121 NEYEA
+121 
-126 VQFSSKKL
+126 
-134 FSIMKTNKNKNAR
+134 
-147 FSSDYRLSK
+147 
-156 TCIVTVENEDLNTA
+156 
-170 PCPPALLFLSR
+170 
-181 DQVKLLEENV
+181 
-191 RNQIP
+191 
-196 LKQRALEIISNYLYS
+196 
-211 RPQESLIQDQHS
+211 
-223 VEIVISTQAQD
+223 
-234 FFPEQNAMQNQEFY
+234 
-248 ETQFINQAQ
+248 
-257 QFVPNQESVNSQSDI
+257 
-272 RASYFAQAQDLMK
+272 
-285 KPFYSSTQD
+285 
-294 FFQAQDTDRSLYYT
+294 
-308 EAPYCVEA
+308 
-316 QDSIKGLEFDEYLD
+316 
-330 VAQYSVWFEDSNKI
+330 
-344 KNSINVQESVC
+344 
-355 KNAEFLVLT
+355 
-364 FSPQSIAE
+364 
-372 DMSQLQMAKPK
+372 
-383 DQQQVALLEI
+383 
-393 NQYSICS
+393 
-400 PMLLPPTVEGQK
+400 
-412 NRRKAP
+412 
-418 NCKSKLSLKV
+418 
-428 PPLKAKK
+428 
-435 TPSHESKLIICHTS
+435 
-449 KNRNELECESNTVK
+449 
-463 KELQQRKDVSDVT
+463 
-476 SHLISISRLSTPHI
+476 
-490 NKYCR
+490 
-495 KKLVTGMPCLQKCG
+495 
-509 YFLQEQNKSPDK
+509 
-521 KKIKYADSIK
+521 
-531 RENPGIIKNVK
+531 
-542 LYDKENIGLKNIS
+542 
-555 PKMLPELEQSFTVNT
+555 
-570 EEVKASCTLL
+570 
-580 EANQKSTE
+580 
-588 SPKDLKQT
+588 
-596 LDPHIPNHDMPSE
+596 
-609 ETTGEPVQKLVS
+609 
-621 SPKMKSNGGMKV
+621 
-633 QDDLP
+633 
-638 SKEESHLPL
+638 
-647 SNGEEFAATTLNM
+647 
-660 QRCFPQENTQQ
+660 
-671 QKDFL
+671 
-676 EVVIE
+676 
-681 MSDVNLLISLGT
+681 
-693 KRYISSEDSEGIKN
+693 
-707 PVSTKSV
+707 
-714 NLKQKKPLRLNISEN
+714 
-729 GNLSESEELE
+729 
-739 CNTGSF
+739 
-745 IRNMHQ
+745 
-751 DERTSD
+751 
-757 AFDNAT
+757 
-763 YTTIPE
+763 
-769 PTNVEMHGRLKAKT
+769 
-783 DTSTIIIK
+783 
-791 GSHSASKQEKLPD
+791 
-804 AKRTKKA
+804 
-811 KYIRSSA
+811 
-818 SKKPEQYDSEQGE
+818 
-831 EEEQAVVPQVTP
+831 
-843 DFRFSLQ
+843 
-850 LKQKPKYVKF
+850 
-860 EMEQIC
+860 
-866 SGNRKSQNKEQ
+866 
-877 EIPSQTLSNQTIL
+877 
-890 ETNPCPMMD
+890 
-899 SFQVEKLKQNTDR
+899 
-912 SAGKESAMDHM
+912 
-923 NLIIP
+923 
-928 ENLPTGEYLIETM
+928 
-941 ACWVPFGGN
+941 
-950 PRKTLHGHITEE
+950 
-962 KEHLKRDLPAVA
+962 
-974 MRSSQIRKVLSR
+974 
-986 TKNILSAR
+986 
-994 HAIMKVKKLA
+994 
-1004 NSLML
+1004 
-1009 CTKRHD
+1009 
-1015 APSHRKKMGE
+1015 
-1025 GFKVKKMLQDKILAD
+1025 
-1040 ALLDVYPHLSI
+1040 
-1051 LPNARMDSRLNAEKI
+1051 
-1066 THVSLIQERSHVN
+1066 
-1079 KENESQN
+1079 
-1086 TLKANLQDEVN
+1086 
-1097 EVRDHLPKAV
+1097 
-1107 PYAHTMEESKAEK
+1107 
-1120 KMHQPVPF
+1120 
-1128 TEAMKESVE
+1128 
-1137 SLRMAPPHTENLKR
+1137 
-1151 SLATQTD
+1151 
-1158 FQCTAGLEI
+1158 
-1167 SPPISEKSL
+1167 
-1176 RGDPFDQTKENNVP
+1176 
-1190 SIRSDTREMDH
+1190 
-1201 HFAGEKAELPK
+1201 
-1212 DLQETSPE
+1212 
-1220 TFSCCMP
+1220 
-1227 VRSDSKGKKN
+1227 
-1237 RVRFANVTNTVKFKC
+1237 
-1252 MKMKPS
+1252 
-1258 VSQISSISSHRE
+1258 
-1270 KLDFKN
+1270 
-1276 KVKKINPI
+1276 
-1284 KDLVPECLNALYSP
+1284 
-1298 IYETLPGE
+1298 
-1306 YSQAQM
+1306 
-1312 KQGELASKKY
+1312 
-1322 IDVFAKSSVVHEREV
+1322 
-1337 FQEEEE
+1337 
-1343 QKASLEVAPQESQHL
+1343 
-1358 WSDACQIKK
+1358 
-1367 THLDEPNLSLICLT
+1367 
-1381 QELPIIG
+1381 
-1388 QGVQHQAVFPQTT
+1388 
-1401 LEASLKKDPTEAELW
+1401 
-1416 KPNQMQNDIEVPMG
+1416 
-1430 PKIPPLQAGNSSCYE
+1430 
-1445 FNTVINCGLPSGGNP
+1445 
-1460 NRELDSYFMQKNS
+1460 
-1473 EVPMDVQVTILQ
+1473 
-1485 SSDSVILPYVS
+1485 
-1496 KFKRQK
+1496 
-1502 KTLRLARRQRP
+1502 
-1513 ESRRLRTMREIKPSI
+1513 
-1528 LNTLNGRYSKELQ
+1528 
-1541 NNIKMKMKG
+1541 
-1550 PQQRENAADTFWDI
+1550 
-1564 ILSKVTILPNIK
+1564 
-1576 MRRSLTVGRINV
+1576 
-1588 RRIARFGYMQLMQE
+1588 
-1602 KSLSGRK
+1602 
-1609 VYCLDSTYMSSFSN
+1609 
-1623 RLKCG
+1623 
-1628 KEREGEPKALQLPE
+1628 
-1642 SSHGFIFST
+1642 
-1651 HQKRDHGL
+1651 
-1659 VEFGEKLYQP
+1659 
-1669 GSTNTQAQPQ
+1669 
-1679 TNPTST
+1679 
-1685 IWRSV
+1685 
-1690 SCPML
+1690 
-1695 DQFQSEKLETWVRFS
+1695 
-1710 PPKSRDA
+1710 
-1717 KVVSAKKGGAP
+1717 
-1728 SDVSC
+1728 
-1733 HKEQADSNENKGT
+1733 
-1746 VAVLFCTPALSTSER
+1746 
-1761 KRNFKQFSDMIT
+1761 
-1773 KVNLKYG
+1773 
-1780 TRKAKKLPVSYMLNI
+1780 
-1795 KGCTSPNCRKKSVG
+1795 
-1809 NLTKMKDM
+1809 
-1817 YQNKEVADKMY
+1817 
-1828 SSATITSDINMYN
+1828 
-1841 KIERRKRTREK
+1841 
-1852 QLSSTKVKQRNVNS
+1852 
-1866 DDIKE
+1866 
-1871 TKLQDQ
+1871 
-1877 EKEKRKQEALLKVIP
+1877 
-1892 QYSQHFVFYSGQRK
+1892 
-1906 DHDHCKSKNQ
+1906 
-1916 GSRKIL
+1916 
-1922 IVTEQDVPQQIQSTD
+1922 
-1937 PGQGQNLKKDLQTQ
+1937 
-1951 NGMIYTSLKIPFLNS
+1951 
-1966 EESSVGEDIIGT
+1966 
-1978 EKYGIPIDGKH
+1978 
-1989 VREPHSQ
+1989 
-1996 GKEEKAGFKDDL
+1996 
-2008 QAAAVL
+2008 
-2014 ESSRLST
+2014 
-2021 IDLPESK
+2021 
-2028 RQRKTF
+2028 
-2034 TSRVIKRKMSPTRII
+2034 
-2049 MKAKKIPVSK
+2049 
-2059 IFNIPQSGCRKH
+2059 
-2071 FLSPKTLMTQI
+2071 
-2082 VEFLS
+2082 
-2087 CCSSIISSGF
+2087 
-2097 HMVILEDPIVEKKKI
+2097 
-2112 SAQEMP
+2112 
-2118 AMILECLDS
+2118 
-2127 STLALPVSKRE
+2127 
-2138 RNNLMLMKRRHKM
+2138 M
-2151 RPKCITL
+2151 RPKCTTL

-2164 FSQTFNIT
+2164 LSQTFNIT
-2172 GRHTP
+2172 GRRHTP
-2177 CQRRQ
+2177 SQRRQ

-2193 PAADIFLNAT
+2193 PVADIFLNAI

-2215 CDRVEETKRLGNTQS
+2215 CDRVEETKRLENTQS

-2240 AHNKTDPHA
+2240 ALNETEPYA
-2249 HLGDEDTSPN
+2249 HPGDEDTSPN

-2300 ASNKIPDVFSTPLEL
+2300 ASNKIPDVLSTPLEL
-2315 QHQIVAEQSRLNSI
+2315 QHQIVAEQ
-2329 ANTFSFEKLPKRTK
+2329 
-2343 SQKDLK
+2343 
-2349 DIWSGKISSPM
+2349 
-2360 AEKSVSEL
+2360 
-2368 LIDTTNGHIPFE
+2368 
-2380 RGTGKEFASLTAEGK
+2380 
-2395 VCLQKD
+2395 
-2401 LQDRTLE
+2401 
-2408 PLDFSMPTSFE
+2408 
-2419 FKGQRNAV
+2419 
-2427 QIAKSITGKTQMPL
+2427 
-2441 VFERSNI
+2441 
-2448 TRYCALSCRKKR
+2448 
-2460 KLILKNMTKETCQD
+2460 
-2474 ISNKFMNTFFST
+2474 
-2486 LVSPGIKMHK
+2486 
-2496 KAESTRSPLKKTSNV
+2496 
-2511 TQLKQDELKRLYID
+2511 
-2525 PSNTWTVSSNTLET
+2525 
-2539 RWQNEEERK
+2539 
-2548 GKEVLLEASPQFL
+2548 
-2561 KSAENRKGQ
+2561 
-2570 SLLIPEQDIQQK
+2570 
-2582 TVSENTLEVFCSPLV
+2582 
-2597 TSFRIKNL
+2597 
-2605 QNIPLQKN
+2605 
-2613 VLHQIGE
+2613 
-2620 KFPCPKSERAIF
+2620 
-2632 DELLI
+2632 
-2637 DEIEYNTI
+2637 
-2645 SNGDPMRMLE
+2645 
-2655 VHSAA
+2655 
-2660 SPQCEER
+2660 
-2667 EKNVS
+2667 
-2672 APKVIKYTVD
+2672 
-2682 QNILPINSGNLVF
+2682 
-2695 GNPWDTTSLKKLGS
+2695 
-2709 HIAKKDDEVQRD
+2709 
-2721 FLTLGMVSSL
+2721 
-2731 SDARR
+2731 
-2736 QRDVLKFPESQA
+2736 
-2748 LMSPKRVAMKAK
+2748 
-2760 KPVCSQMMNVIKHGN
+2760 
-2775 LYHRGKEECNVKS
+2775 
-2788 LLKDNQQNE
+2788 
-2797 SRAHTFLFPLPV
+2797 
-2809 STGTKVDS
+2809 TGTKVDS

-2829 PRVKVYHQTHP
+2829 PRVKIYHQTHP
-2840 ELEKLPHGD
+2840 ELEKLPHED
-2849 TQKNGLTGLQNR
+2849 TQKNSLTGLQNR

-2903 LDSHKSESDLKRSEG
+2903 LGSHKSESDLKRSEG

-2941 SHQFQETILE
+2941 SHRFQETILE

-2956 TINFQ
+2956 MINFQ

-3000 SWDGN
+3000 PWDGN

-3029 LKPLDFSS
+3029 LKPLDFSI

-3070 PPISKLLNISRYPM
+3070 PPISKLLNISRYPI
-3084 GGHRKKKYNIKH
+3084 GGHRKKKNNIKH

-3104 ASVREVLLEASEDA
+3104 ASVRKVLLEASEDA

-3211 VSQILKSIRHFGTK
+3211 VSQILKISRHFGTK

-3244 RSMTGTFPSTRCFAP
+3244 RSMTGTFPNTRCFAP
-3259 NTSDIRKQC
+3259 NTSGIRKQC
-3268 KLEMEA
+3268 KLEIEA
-3274 DVAVPRFSHTQLT
+3274 DMTVPRFSHTQLT

-3299 SIDQSSASS
+3299 SIDQSSASC

-3370 EGDPGKNVKIENIEN
+3370 EGDPGKNVKVENIEN
-3385 VQASFGVGHSKMEKP
+3385 VQASLGVGHSKMEKP
-3400 HIFADLSEPKDDA
+3400 HIFADLGEPKDDV

-3442 VGRHLTVSEGIERQI
+3442 VGRHLTVSEGIERQT
-3457 DNLNIVITSPK
+3457 DNVNIVITSPK

-3507 VERQKAV
+3507 VERQEAV

-3525 MPMLHGAT
+3525 MPMLCCMKMEQSPST
-3533 YARDT
+3533 RDT
-3538 CEKSSRGN
+3538 QEKSLKEN

-3559 GQQILSRSAP
+3559 GEQILSRAAP

-3588 SSEAPSVNRVCP
+3588 SSEAPSINR
-3600 KMTTSQKTEIYLI
+3600 
-3613 DQEAER
+3613 
-3619 KPVEL
+3619 
-3624 LSPELVSFSNVNPL
+3624 
-3638 QIGNQKKK
+3638 KKK

-3686 RAAPQDIQPVEFGA
+3686 RAALQDIQPVEFGA
-3700 DQLRERD
+3700 DQLRKHD
-3707 PFSSEAP
+3707 PFGSEAP

-3722 KITPQKIEICLI
+3722 KITPQKIEIYLI
-3734 DQEEEIKPVEL
+3734 DQEAERKPVEL
-3745 LSPESVSFSNINP
+3745 LSPESVSFSNVNP

-3768 QTANSETITN
+3768 QTANSEKITN

-3786 RQQEPV
+3786 RQQEPG

-3797 SSSPYAFIPMYPKIV
+3797 SSSPYVFIPMYPKIV

-3835 AKKRRVSW
+3835 AKKTRVSW

-3869 KAATNPVLKADFDSR
+3869 KAATNPLLKAAFDSR
-3884 SPVSSNKKP
+3884 SPVPSNKKP

-3901 KLKKGVNIFLQL
+3901 ELKKGVNIFSQL
-3913 MPEKPLSDRQI
+3913 TPEKPLNDRQI

-3947 THQCT
+3947 THQRT

-3960 LQQLPIRSEQM
+3960 LQQLPIRSEEM

-4018 IFSQKREISGGRLR
+4018 IFSQKREIRGGRLR
-4032 KPRTDTELDFF
+4032 KPITDTELDFF
-4043 TAQGEKQRIA
+4043 TAQGEKQRTA
-4053 DVAAHSV
+4053 DVAEHSV

-4075 LSSEGQNI
+4075 LSSKGQNI

-4096 TFLVDMESVSY
+4096 TFLVDMESDSY

-4141 LKETDIL
+4141 LQETDIL

-4185 SASCPSKDPLRLKQ
+4185 SASCLSKDPLRLKQ

-4265 HTLHHLHIENAKKQT
+4265 HTLYHLHIENAKKQT

-4317 TEEHLQESICT
+4317 TEEHLRDSICT
-4328 VFPTSVTHPL
+4328 VFPTFVTHPL
-4338 MGTHQFNLQVKRTLN
+4338 MGTYQFNLQVKRTLN
-4353 ARDNPCYHTLTTER
+4353 ARDNPCYQTLTTER

-4388 PMLDAVN
+4388 PVLDAVN
-4395 IMHCDSSASQM
+4395 IMHCDSSASQ
-4406 RKTLKQMDVTNG
+4406 TLKQMDVTNG
-4418 YTQKR
+4418 YTQKG

-4429 QDLSIS
+4429 QHLSIS

-4449 PCLWPHS
+4449 PCVWPHS
-4456 IPLTREVLAEVG
+4456 IPLTKEVLAEVG

-4483 QPSTAYKCGLEQSVS
+4483 QPSTAYKRGLEQSVS

-4521 HMTGLFS
+4521 HITRLFS
-4528 EKKPSSYGA
+4528 EKKQSSYGA

-4562 IPGKVHLHRIL
+4562 IPGKVHLPRIL
-4573 LHSLSICMSVLRESQ
+4573 LHSLSVCMSVLRESQ
-4588 RQKGSL
+4588 RQKDSL
-4594 KQGVKKD
+4594 KQGVMKD

-4652 KKTYQPMLSL
+4652 KKTYQPILSL

-4667 DKEKIDGTTS
+4667 DNEKLDGTTS

-4712 KSLSHMLNRKDLS
+4712 KSLSHMLNRKDLP

-4748 LSYASLP
+4748 LSYVSLP

-4768 RKDKSRIPKGCLP
+4768 RKDKSRIPKDCLP

-4788 LNIRRISYLESMT
+4788 LNIRRISYLESTT

-4896 DLYMQGIVRFCLPLL
+4896 DLYMQGIIRFCLPLL

-4921 LYEEPIDD
+4921 LYKEPIDD

-4973 KERKSLAISQEIQLD
+4973 KERKSLAISREIQLD
-4988 IKEQDKNLPKV
+4988 IKEQDKNLQKV

-5019 KLDMRRRKTNHGT
+5019 KLDMRRRKTDYGT

-5044 QKSSDAVRKPSKE
+5044 QKSSNAVRKPSKE

-5086 EKCTMYPKAKGL
+5086 EKDTMYPKAKGL

-5106 DLPPNSKEQ
+5106 DLPPNPKEQ

-5122 KRQGKVDKGR
+5122 KRQGKLHKDRK
-5132 QEQGKAVAAGKAQ
+5132 EQGKAVAAGKAQ

-5163 KQGKIDQESGSEQ
+5163 KQGKIDQESESEQ

-5196 KEDTHKITRSHI
+5196 KEDTHKITRSAT
-5208 SPLQDQKLSDS
+5208 SPLQDQKLFDR

-5244 QKEMERKNTVN
+5244 QKDMERKNTVN

-5289 RQTNVNE
+5289 EQTNVNE

-5323 EVIEQKQKVS
+5323 EVMEQKQKVS
-5333 RSFLPPSYH
+5333 RSFLPPLYH
-5342 MESTVVGKLNYK
+5342 MESIVVGKLYYK

-5371 THGEEDKENVLKK
+5371 THGAEDKENVLKK
-5384 SIMYPKDTS
+5384 NIMYPKDTS

-5416 QNKQRREGNEDTDV
+5416 QNKQRREGNEDINV

-5436 SFITSLPL
+5436 SFITSSPL

-5454 EPGKLKS
+5454 EPRKIKS
-5461 YVPHPVLHVSFPSGQ
+5461 YEPHPMLHVSFPSGQ

-5485 CAKKESHAK
+5485 CAKKQSHAK

-5519 GTAVQAK
+5519 GTAFQAK
-5526 TSASSHVVNICE
+5526 ASVSSHVVNICE
-5538 HSALRNTQEA
+5538 HSALRNTQEP
-5548 QGGIIGKV
+5548 QGGIRGKV

-5582 HRVAPSQAKL
+5582 HRGASSQAKL

-5603 AGFREGV
+5603 AGLREGV
-5610 SSRNIT
+5610 NSGNIT

-5627 VRDKVKVKGRESIII
+5627 VRDKVKIKGTESSII

-5691 YLEQDTRMKKQERT
+5691 YLELDTRMKKQERT

-5726 KSCTESLDSYMLSSI
+5726 KSCTESLDSYMLNTI

-5754 DRFKIDIKDIKL
+5754 DRFKVDIKDIKL

-5778 YSLNNKAL
+5778 YSLNNNAL

-5811 IIKSCLSLRQFKES
+5811 IIKSSLSLRQFKES
-5825 STGRLAYPETI
+5825 SSGRLACPETI
-5836 DGKLSNEVEELKEHM
+5836 GGKLSNEVEELKEHM

-5880 CILHTQLGN
+5880 CILHTQLGD

-5910 VPNETSAESPL
+5910 VPSETSAESPL
-5921 LPDVNSGIKE
+5921 LPDVNTGIKE
-5931 ESTPAWARSLFS
+5931 ESTPVWARSFFS
-5943 IVNFQESLNS
+5943 KVNFQESLNS

-5966 LICLPKGKHHVQQN
+5966 LICLPKGKQHVQQN

-5995 CQERKVQKRPEEPSA
+5995 CQERKVQERPEEPSA

-6048 PTGSVGNDT
+6048 PTGSVVNDT
-6057 MKDVK
+6057 IKDVK

-6071 EMIDRGKIVGKGSI
+6071 ETIDRGKIVGKGSI

-6119 PGEPQGIVPRK
+6119 PLEPQGIVPRK

-6138 PNPKL
+6138 PKPKL

-6203 DMRIGVHYKEARISP
+6203 DMRIGVHCKEARISP

-6238 VHEGKDESRVVLTRT
+6238 VHEGKDESRVVLRRT

-6278 SGPSH
+6278 SGPSQ

-6295 KRAFRESVED
+6295 KRAIRESVED

-6318 PQKKAEQQGASD
+6318 PQKKAEPQGASD
-6330 FMIGAQQRNDAPQVK
+6330 FMIGAQQRNDKPQVK
-6345 SERDLISKDE
+6345 SERDLISKDV

-6461 SSEVSLEYVDSC
+6461 SSEVSLECVDSC

-6507 INRTKLGTSQNKEQ
+6507 INRTKSGTSQNKEQ

-6550 LQDGKHKTPLEIDVD
+6550 LQDGKHKTPLEIDID
-6565 KKTTADSSPQILP
+6565 KKTTAGSSLQILP
-6578 GIHVDITECDDMTGK
+6578 GIHVDITECDDITGK
-6593 ESQALLVSEQEQCV
+6593 ESQALLVSEQEECV

-6629 VNTVHLEQKLEMASD
+6629 VNTATTVYLEQKLEMASD
-6644 ITVNQEEGKLKVHTE
+6644 ITVNREEGKLKVHTH

-6677 SLEKEDTG
+6677 GLEKDDTG

-6716 IRPIKQKHKEEL
+6716 ICPIKQKHKEEL

-6767 TADLERKLN
+6767 IADLERKLN
-6776 HRHLTMKVPNHPVL
+6776 HRHLTMKVPNHPIL

-6808 YEFNKSNREVSWD
+6808 YEFNKPNREVSWD
-6821 KDAPGIFIRHLRISM
+6821 KDAPGIFIRRLRVSR

-6846 KSKTNQQREK
+6846 KSKTNRQREK

-6872 IVKRDTSTVVKRER
+6872 IVRRDTSTVVKRER

-6904 QMQKHSRG
+6904 PMQKRSRG
-6912 KSEASLKSKTSRK
+6912 KSEASLKSKTGRK

-6937 QTEKRIIPSHDAPRS
+6937 QTEKRIIPSHDAPRN
-6952 IKKPDSHMIEQ
+6952 IKKPDSHIIEQ
-6963 EEKIPKCILTP
+6963 EEKIPECILTP

-6987 VETHMRRTI
+6987 
-6996 SVNDP
+6996 
-7001 SLEEEEP
+7001 
-7008 QYETPLDARGCS
+7008 CS

-7089 SMIQDN
+7089 NMIQDK

-7119 SPDTTSTIVSS
+7119 SPDTTSTIMSS

-7136 LLRHFNPENKNKL
+7136 LLRHFNPEDKNKL

-7171 SLQMFDFCPRE
+7171 SLQMFDFCPRG

-7195 HKQMSLMCPE
+7195 HKQMSLMSPE

-7211 LNLKHDYQE
+7211 LNLKRDYQE

-7257 SVILTSEMPLLHILQ
+7257 SVILTSEMPLPHILQ

-7379 LNPISICKK
+7379 LHPISICKK
-7388 AGDGRESHSLSF
+7388 VDDGRESHSLSF

-7429 SHTCTSDAG
+7429 SHMCTSDAS
-7438 LPSREQKDSRAISE
+7438 LPSREQKDSRTISE
-7452 LKSDMTPEKDKQY
+7452 LKSDITPEKDKQY

-7487 GLVNSH
+7487 GLVNSR

-7612 LDCSP
+7612 LDWSP
-7617 SSLNTVDI
+7617 SSLNTMDI

-7690 NIHQDH
+7690 NIHRDY

-7712 VCNYDSQGSTYS
+7712 VCNYDSQGSSYS
-7724 QSEHRSSSKT
+7724 QSKHRSSSKT

-7787 VKTSSPWSI
+7787 VNTSSPWNI
-7796 WSSSKKLLESLSG
+7796 WSSSKKLWESLSG

>member
-1 MVLPEIDSSVSWES
+1 MSKPYYSFKNEVKGTLEDNTVFTLMDLLESWIFQNDWTTIFFIIFLGIIFEIILIRIS
-15 EDSRCLKRKKFALGN
+15 LGN

-41 VAVFSEIIT
+41 VDVFSERIT
-50 STLTSEE
+50 SSLTSEE

-69 EEIIWAGTSESKYQV
+69 EEIIWAGTNESKYQV
-84 SHFCERHM
+84 SHFCESHM
-92 PSSVGTSSHLS
+92 PSSVGTSSPLS

-134 FSIMKTNKNKNAR
+134 FSIMKTNKNKNVR
-147 FSSDYRLSK
+147 FSSDHRLSK
-156 TCIVTVENEDLNTA
+156 TCIFTVENEDLNTA
-170 PCPPALLFLSR
+170 PCPPALLFLSK

-223 VEIVISTQAQD
+223 VEIVISAQAQD

-294 FFQAQDTDRSLYYT
+294 FFQVQDTDRSLYYT

-330 VAQYSVWFEDSNKI
+330 DAKYSVWFEDSNKI
-344 KNSINVQESVC
+344 KNSINVQESVY

-383 DQQQVALLEI
+383 DQQQVALSEI

-412 NRRKAP
+412 NRRKAL
-418 NCKSKLSLKV
+418 NHKSKLSLKV
-428 PPLKAKK
+428 PSLKAKK
-435 TPSHESKLIICHTS
+435 TPLHKSKFIICHTS

-463 KELQQRKDVSDVT
+463 KELQQRKDVSDIT

-509 YFLQEQNKSPDK
+509 YYLQKQNKSPDK
-521 KKIKYADSIK
+521 KKIKYVDSIK

-570 EEVKASCTLL
+570 EEIKASCTLL
-580 EANQKSTE
+580 EANQKSTK

-638 SKEESHLPL
+638 SKEESRLPL

-676 EVVIE
+676 EVVLE
-681 MSDVNLLISLGT
+681 MSDVNLLISLGP
-693 KRYISSEDSEGIKN
+693 KRYISSEDSEGIKS

-714 NLKQKKPLRLNISEN
+714 SLKQKKPLRLNISEN

-818 SKKPEQYDSEQGE
+818 SKKPQQYDSEQGE
-831 EEEQAVVPQVTP
+831 EEEQAVAPQLTP

-877 EIPSQTLSNQTIL
+877 EIPLQTLSNQTIL
-890 ETNPCPMMD
+890 ETNPCLMMD

-950 PRKTLHGHITEE
+950 PRKTLHGHVIEE

-986 TKNILSAR
+986 TKNILNAR
-994 HAIMKVKKLA
+994 HAIMKVKKFA

-1015 APSHRKKMGE
+1015 APSHRKKMGD

-1066 THVSLIQERSHVN
+1066 THISLIQERSHVN

-1097 EVRDHLPKAV
+1097 EVRDHLTKAV

-1128 TEAMKESVE
+1128 TETMKESVE

-1176 RGDPFDQTKENNVP
+1176 RGDPFDQTKENNLS

-1227 VRSDSKGKKN
+1227 VRSGSKGKKN

-1252 MKMKPS
+1252 MKMKPP
-1258 VSQISSISSHRE
+1258 VSQISSITSHRE

-1284 KDLVPECLNALYSP
+1284 KDLVPECLNTLYSP

-1306 YSQAQM
+1306 YSQAHM

-1322 IDVFAKSSVVHEREV
+1322 IDVFAKNSVVHERGEN

-1358 WSDACQIKK
+1358 WSDAYQIKK
-1367 THLDEPNLSLICLT
+1367 THLDEPNLPLICFT

-1401 LEASLKKDPTEAELW
+1401 LKASLKKDPTEAELW

-1430 PKIPPLQAGNSSCYE
+1430 PKIPCLQAEKSSCDE
-1445 FNTVINCGLPSGGNP
+1445 LNTVINCGLPSGGNP

-1473 EVPMDVQVTILQ
+1473 EVPMDVQVTVLQ
-1485 SSDSVILPYVS
+1485 SSDSVILPCVS

-1528 LNTLNGRYSKELQ
+1528 LNTLNDRYSKELQ
-1541 NNIKMKMKG
+1541 SNIKMKKKG
-1550 PQQRENAADTFWDI
+1550 PQQRKNAADTFWDI

-1588 RRIARFGYMQLMQE
+1588 QRMARFGYMQLMQE

-1642 SSHGFIFST
+1642 SRHGFIFST
-1651 HQKRDHGL
+1651 HQKRDCGL

-1669 GSTNTQAQPQ
+1669 GSTNTQVQPQ
-1679 TNPTST
+1679 TNPAPT
-1685 IWRSV
+1685 IWRSI

-1733 HKEQADSNENKGT
+1733 HKEQAGSNENKGT
-1746 VAVLFCTPALSTSER
+1746 VAVLFCTPVLSTSER
-1761 KRNFKQFSDMIT
+1761 KRNFKQFSDMKT
-1773 KVNLKYG
+1773 KVNPKYG
-1780 TRKAKKLPVSYMLNI
+1780 TRKAKKLPVSDMLNI
-1795 KGCTSPNCRKKSVG
+1795 KGSTSPNCRKKSIW

-1841 KIERRKRTREK
+1841 KIERRKGTREK

-1877 EKEKRKQEALLKVIP
+1877 EKEKSKQEALLKVIP

-1906 DHDHCKSKNQ
+1906 DHDHYKSKKQ

-2008 QAAAVL
+2008 QAAAVM
-2014 ESSRLST
+2014 ESSRPST

-2034 TSRVIKRKMSPTRII
+2034 TSRVIKRKMSPTWII

-2059 IFNIPQSGCRKH
+2059 IFNIPQSGCRKN

-2112 SAQEMP
+2112 SAQEIP

-2164 FSQTFNIT
+2164 LSQTFNIT

-2177 CQRRQ
+2177 SQRRQ

-2193 PAADIFLNAT
+2193 PVADIFLNAI

-2215 CDRVEETKRLGNTQS
+2215 CDRVEETKKLGNTQS

-2240 AHNKTDPHA
+2240 AHNETDPHA
-2249 HLGDEDTSPN
+2249 HPGDEDTSPN
-2259 GTKDIIDQGGETALR
+2259 GTKDIINIIDQGGETALQ

-2300 ASNKIPDVFSTPLEL
+2300 ASNKIPDILSTPLEL
-2315 QHQIVAEQSRLNSI
+2315 QHQIVAEQ
-2329 ANTFSFEKLPKRTK
+2329 
-2343 SQKDLK
+2343 
-2349 DIWSGKISSPM
+2349 
-2360 AEKSVSEL
+2360 
-2368 LIDTTNGHIPFE
+2368 
-2380 RGTGKEFASLTAEGK
+2380 
-2395 VCLQKD
+2395 
-2401 LQDRTLE
+2401 
-2408 PLDFSMPTSFE
+2408 
-2419 FKGQRNAV
+2419 
-2427 QIAKSITGKTQMPL
+2427 
-2441 VFERSNI
+2441 
-2448 TRYCALSCRKKR
+2448 
-2460 KLILKNMTKETCQD
+2460 
-2474 ISNKFMNTFFST
+2474 
-2486 LVSPGIKMHK
+2486 
-2496 KAESTRSPLKKTSNV
+2496 
-2511 TQLKQDELKRLYID
+2511 
-2525 PSNTWTVSSNTLET
+2525 
-2539 RWQNEEERK
+2539 
-2548 GKEVLLEASPQFL
+2548 
-2561 KSAENRKGQ
+2561 
-2570 SLLIPEQDIQQK
+2570 
-2582 TVSENTLEVFCSPLV
+2582 
-2597 TSFRIKNL
+2597 
-2605 QNIPLQKN
+2605 
-2613 VLHQIGE
+2613 
-2620 KFPCPKSERAIF
+2620 
-2632 DELLI
+2632 
-2637 DEIEYNTI
+2637 
-2645 SNGDPMRMLE
+2645 
-2655 VHSAA
+2655 
-2660 SPQCEER
+2660 
-2667 EKNVS
+2667 
-2672 APKVIKYTVD
+2672 
-2682 QNILPINSGNLVF
+2682 
-2695 GNPWDTTSLKKLGS
+2695 
-2709 HIAKKDDEVQRD
+2709 
-2721 FLTLGMVSSL
+2721 
-2731 SDARR
+2731 
-2736 QRDVLKFPESQA
+2736 
-2748 LMSPKRVAMKAK
+2748 
-2760 KPVCSQMMNVIKHGN
+2760 
-2775 LYHRGKEECNVKS
+2775 
-2788 LLKDNQQNE
+2788 
-2797 SRAHTFLFPLPV
+2797 
-2809 STGTKVDS
+2809 TGTKVDS
-2817 EVHRSSKTEMDE
+2817 EVHRSSKAEMDE
-2829 PRVKVYHQTHP
+2829 PRVKIYHQTHP
-2840 ELEKLPHGD
+2840 ELEKLPHED
-2849 TQKNGLTGLQNR
+2849 TPKNSLTGLQNR

-2869 VLHAETQEDI
+2869 VPHPETQEDI

-2903 LDSHKSESDLKRSEG
+2903 LGSHKSESDLKRSEG

-2951 PISGH
+2951 PICGH
-2956 TINFQ
+2956 MINYQ

-3000 SWDGN
+3000 PWDGN

-3016 EKAYNHKDLLRTS
+3016 EKAYNHKDLLRAS

-3104 ASVREVLLEASEDA
+3104 ASVKEVLLEASEDA
-3118 KSLPLKLMIDKLSL
+3118 KNLPLKLMIVKLSL

-3140 SNRTFQKTVVG
+3140 SNRTFRKTVVD
-3151 HIPEEKAELEE
+3151 HIPEAKAELEE

-3211 VSQILKSIRHFGTK
+3211 VSQIRKISRQFGTK

-3244 RSMTGTFPSTRCFAP
+3244 RSMTGTFPNTRCFAP
-3259 NTSDIRKQC
+3259 NTSDIRKQY

-3274 DVAVPRFSHTQLT
+3274 DMTVPRFSHTQLIE
-3287 QQSPAG
+3287 QSPAG

-3299 SIDQSSASS
+3299 SIDKGSASS

-3341 NAHPIKVPDP
+3341 NAHPIKVPDS

-3370 EGDPGKNVKIENIEN
+3370 EGDPGKNVKVENIEN

-3400 HIFADLSEPKDDA
+3400 HIFADDA
-3413 VFSQYDQKGIDQS
+3413 VFSQYDQKGIGQS

-3442 VGRHLTVSEGIERQI
+3442 VGRHLTVSEGIERQT

-3477 AVSQPLNHAGHAAL
+3477 AVSQPLNHVGHAAL
-3491 SITEKPKWNF
+3491 SITEKLKWNF
-3501 ETQKIK
+3501 GTQKIK

-3525 MPMLHGAT
+3525 MPMLCMKIEQSPST
-3533 YARDT
+3533 RDT
-3538 CEKSSRGN
+3538 HEKSSKGN

-3559 GQQILSRSAP
+3559 GRQILSRAAP

-3582 REPDPF
+3582 TEPDPF
-3588 SSEAPSVNRVCP
+3588 SSEAPSINRVCP
-3600 KMTTSQKTEIYLI
+3600 KMITSQKTEIYLI
-3613 DQEAER
+3613 DEEAER

-3638 QIGNQKKK
+3638 QIENQKKK
-3646 SKTANGET
+3646 SETANGET

-3686 RAAPQDIQPVEFGA
+3686 RLAPQDIQPVECGA
-3700 DQLRERD
+3700 DQLREHD

-3722 KITPQKIEICLI
+3722 KITPQKIEIYLI
-3734 DQEEEIKPVEL
+3734 DQETEIKPVEL

-3768 QTANSETITN
+3768 QTANSDTITN

-3786 RQQEPV
+3786 RQQEPG

-3812 RHNCTVETAYV
+3812 RHSCTVETANV

-3835 AKKRRVSW
+3835 AKKTRVSW

-3869 KAATNPVLKADFDSR
+3869 KAARNPLLKADFDSR

-3893 IEIKMKKD
+3893 VEIKMKKD
-3901 KLKKGVNIFLQL
+3901 ELKKGINIFSQL
-3913 MPEKPLSDRQI
+3913 TPEKPLNDRQI

-3947 THQCT
+3947 THQRT

-3960 LQQLPIRSEQM
+3960 LQQLPI
-3971 KRHPHVKLEY
+3971 
-3981 LERKVCLE
+3981 
-3989 PISQKDETDYIGLDH
+3989 
-4004 DKLKVDLEK
+4004 
-4013 EIHPV
+4013 
-4018 IFSQKREISGGRLR
+4018 
-4032 KPRTDTELDFF
+4032 
-4043 TAQGEKQRIA
+4043 
-4053 DVAAHSV
+4053 
-4060 SVPPRKE
+4060 
-4067 RAKKTDIS
+4067 
-4075 LSSEGQNI
+4075 
-4083 FTYKKPE
+4083 
-4090 SRKQES
+4090 
-4096 TFLVDMESVSY
+4096 
-4107 PIREPLHLENTGQV
+4107 
-4121 AKEDMHVNRKNISHL
+4121 
-4136 LGRKE
+4136 
-4141 LKETDIL
+4141 
-4148 IDSKGQ
+4148 
-4154 KFLYSK
+4154 
-4160 LKDPL
+4160 
-4165 KICAEQRRHVK
+4165 
-4176 PSHTPESMD
+4176 
-4185 SASCPSKDPLRLKQ
+4185 
-4199 AVNTRKENGR
+4199 
-4209 LSRSFSVNQRGKE
+4209 
-4222 QTELTDNLLKLNRQK
+4222 
-4237 VDFSKKLRARQLTTY
+4237 
-4252 NQHKDKILESIFS
+4252 
-4265 HTLHHLHIENAKKQT
+4265 
-4280 SAKAILK
+4280 
-4287 SEVLKKA
+4287 
-4294 SDEVSVLEDQPPC
+4294 
-4307 TEGINLPITG
+4307 
-4317 TEEHLQESICT
+4317 
-4328 VFPTSVTHPL
+4328 
-4338 MGTHQFNLQVKRTLN
+4338 
-4353 ARDNPCYHTLTTER
+4353 
-4367 KQQKKKSMYKALPQS
+4367 
-4382 TSENDS
+4382 
-4388 PMLDAVN
+4388 
-4395 IMHCDSSASQM
+4395 
-4406 RKTLKQMDVTNG
+4406 
-4418 YTQKR
+4418 
-4423 KEAPKQ
+4423 
-4429 QDLSIS
+4429 
-4435 YENLKERMFYPQKY
+4435 
-4449 PCLWPHS
+4449 
-4456 IPLTREVLAEVG
+4456 
-4468 SALSRVEGQ
+4468 
-4477 NLFSTD
+4477 
-4483 QPSTAYKCGLEQSVS
+4483 
-4498 PVTPRDMRKQDK
+4498 
-4510 MPVEQSTEAKK
+4510 
-4521 HMTGLFS
+4521 
-4528 EKKPSSYGA
+4528 
-4537 PVTETI
+4537 
-4543 SNGSSSKLRV
+4543 
-4553 GMKVKSHRG
+4553 
-4562 IPGKVHLHRIL
+4562 
-4573 LHSLSICMSVLRESQ
+4573 SQ
-4588 RQKGSL
+4588 RQKDSL

-4614 LSSVTHSD
+4614 LSSVAHSD

-4640 TRPRKGDPDLDV
+4640 TRPRKGDPNLDV
-4652 KKTYQPMLSL
+4652 KKTYQPILSL

-4712 KSLSHMLNRKDLS
+4712 KSLSHMLNRKDLP

-4768 RKDKSRIPKGCLP
+4768 RKDESRIPKGCLP

-4788 LNIRRISYLESMT
+4788 LNIRRISCLESTT

-4809 ESKCLL
+4809 ESKFLP

-4882 SIPPPHPEWDPTIK
+4882 SIPPPHPEWDPTVK
-4896 DLYMQGIVRFCLPLL
+4896 DLYMQGIIRFCLPLL

-4921 LYEEPIDD
+4921 LYKEPTDD

-4988 IKEQDKNLPKV
+4988 IKEQDKNLQKV

-5008 STDTYIPPPHL
+5008 STNTYIPPPHL
-5019 KLDMRRRKTNHGT
+5019 KLDMRRRKTDYGT

-5086 EKCTMYPKAKGL
+5086 EKDTMYPKAKGL
-5098 EGNGALSQ
+5098 EGNGELSQ
-5106 DLPPNSKEQ
+5106 DLPPNPKEQ

-5122 KRQGKVDKGR
+5122 KRQGKVHKGG

-5163 KQGKIDQESGSEQ
+5163 KQGKIDQEGGSEQ

-5196 KEDTHKITRSHI
+5196 KEDTHKITRSAT
-5208 SPLQDQKLSDS
+5208 SPLQDQKLFDS
-5219 RQMMHTKSTGEE
+5219 RQMMHTKATGEE

-5255 MKHRVHPEDVT
+5255 MKHRVHPEDVI

-5289 RQTNVNE
+5289 EQTNVNE

-5306 ELDEVLPL
+5306 ELDE
-5314 PHCKSNKGI
+5314 
-5323 EVIEQKQKVS
+5323 
-5333 RSFLPPSYH
+5333 
-5342 MESTVVGKLNYK
+5342 
-5354 VSPLKDISSDSR
+5354 
-5366 RTKCM
+5366 
-5371 THGEEDKENVLKK
+5371 
-5384 SIMYPKDTS
+5384 
-5393 GKAKESLL
+5393 
-5401 DDILKIKKLQVNITQ
+5401 
-5416 QNKQRREGNEDTDV
+5416 
-5430 LLNQTY
+5430 
-5436 SFITSLPL
+5436 
-5444 FELDTIKEED
+5444 
-5454 EPGKLKS
+5454 
-5461 YVPHPVLHVSFPSGQ
+5461 
-5476 IRLTESISS
+5476 
-5485 CAKKESHAK
+5485 
-5494 PRKQCLSQEEGRI
+5494 
-5507 QPSATRGLIGPS
+5507 
-5519 GTAVQAK
+5519 
-5526 TSASSHVVNICE
+5526 
-5538 HSALRNTQEA
+5538 
-5548 QGGIIGKV
+5548 
-5556 GLKQEKTRDPNVV
+5556 
-5569 QAEICPSIPSPSH
+5569 
-5582 HRVAPSQAKL
+5582 
-5592 PQLLDIGRIGH
+5592 
-5603 AGFREGV
+5603 
-5610 SSRNIT
+5610 
-5616 LGAKGRVPCRE
+5616 
-5627 VRDKVKVKGRESIII
+5627 
-5642 SVRTEASPHPHLYDR
+5642 
-5657 RKLPLNIK
+5657 
-5665 KERKGEQ
+5665 
-5672 EGKREPGVVLRKS
+5672 
-5685 SLPFPS
+5685 
-5691 YLEQDTRMKKQERT
+5691 DTRMKKQERT

-5741 KESVQSIAQQEEK
+5741 KESIQSIAQQKEK
-5754 DRFKIDIKDIKL
+5754 NRFKIDIKDIKL

-5791 EQKEKMQ
+5791 EQKGKMQ

-5811 IIKSCLSLRQFKES
+5811 IIKSSLSLRHFKES
-5825 STGRLAYPETI
+5825 STGRLACPETI
-5836 DGKLSNEVEELKEHM
+5836 DGKLSNEVKELKEHM

-5880 CILHTQLGN
+5880 CVLHTQLGD

-5895 KQEEKVLDVKSEADI
+5895 KQKEKVLDVESEADI
-5910 VPNETSAESPL
+5910 VPSKTSAESPL
-5921 LPDVNSGIKE
+5921 LPDVNTGIKE
-5931 ESTPAWARSLFS
+5931 ESTPVWARSFFS

-5966 LICLPKGKHHVQQN
+5966 LICLPKGKQHVQQN

-5995 CQERKVQKRPEEPSA
+5995 CQERKVQERPEEPSA

-6023 VEIDDELLRLP
+6023 VEIDDELVRLP

-6119 PGEPQGIVPRK
+6119 PGEPQGIIPRK
-6130 IYAFKPSP
+6130 IYAFKPP

-6203 DMRIGVHYKEARISP
+6203 DMRIGVHCKEARISP

-6295 KRAFRESVED
+6295 KRAIRESVED
-6305 DSKNTMKQRKQGV
+6305 DGKNTMKQRKQGV

-6367 ERRVELHFT
+6367 ERRVELHFI
-6376 GQKAQPER
+6376 GQKSQPER

-6461 SSEVSLEYVDSC
+6461 SSEVSLECVDSC

-6507 INRTKLGTSQNKEQ
+6507 INRTKSGTSQNKEQ
-6521 GVIMEKQAVPLSEST
+6521 GIIMEKQAVPLSEST
-6536 QETRP
+6536 QGTRP

-6550 LQDGKHKTPLEIDVD
+6550 LQDGKHKTPLEIDID
-6565 KKTTADSSPQILP
+6565 KKTTADSSLQILP
-6578 GIHVDITECDDMTGK
+6578 GIHVDITECDDMIGK
-6593 ESQALLVSEQEQCV
+6593 ESQALLVSEQEECV

-6629 VNTVHLEQKLEMASD
+6629 VNTATTVHVEQKLEMASD
-6644 ITVNQEEGKLKVHTE
+6644 ITVNREEGKLKVHTQ

-6698 PRTEESQS
+6698 SRTEESQS

-6716 IRPIKQKHKEEL
+6716 ICPIKQKHKEEL

-6767 TADLERKLN
+6767 IEDLERKLN
-6776 HRHLTMKVPNHPVL
+6776 QRHLTMKVPNHPIL

-6808 YEFNKSNREVSWD
+6808 YEFNKPNREVSWD
-6821 KDAPGIFIRHLRISM
+6821 KDAPRIFIRCLRVSM

-6846 KSKTNQQREK
+6846 KSKTNRQREK

-6886 NFKDTVPQKSQPF
+6886 NFKDTVPQQSQPF

-6904 QMQKHSRG
+6904 QMQKRSRG

-6925 REVSKKTGQKTP
+6925 REVSKTTDQKTP
-6937 QTEKRIIPSHDAPRS
+6937 QTEKRIIPSHDVPRS

-6963 EEKIPKCILTP
+6963 KEKIPECILTP

-7008 QYETPLDARGCS
+7008 QYETPLDARECS

-7089 SMIQDN
+7089 SMIQDK
-7095 VSSEKLDKLQA
+7095 VSSKKLDKLQA

-7130 KPQHKP
+7130 KLQHKP
-7136 LLRHFNPENKNKL
+7136 LLRHFNPEDKDKL

-7182 AIPENNSWRLYPR
+7182 AIPENNSWRLYPQ
-7195 HKQMSLMCPE
+7195 HKQMGLMSPE
-7205 GVDSVE
+7205 GVDSIE

-7220 DSPPLSCMKTLLVNV
+7220 DSPPLSCMETLLVNV

-7257 SVILTSEMPLLHILQ
+7257 SVILTSEMPLPHILQ

-7360 LSDESMFPKP
+7360 LSDESLFPKP

-7388 AGDGRESHSLSF
+7388 VDDGKESHSLSF

-7429 SHTCTSDAG
+7429 SHMCTSDAG

-7487 GLVNSH
+7487 GLVNSR

-7567 QQFCREDLGSHH
+7567 QQFCREDMGSHH

-7612 LDCSP
+7612 LDWSP
-7617 SSLNTVDI
+7617 SSLNTMDI

-7690 NIHQDH
+7690 NIHRDS
-7696 NYIHTPGKE
+7696 NDIHTPGKE

-7724 QSEHRSSSKT
+7724 QSKHRSSSKT

-7787 VKTSSPWSI
+7787 VNTSSPWNI

>member
-1 MVLPEIDSSVSWES
+1 MSKPYYYFKNEVKGTLEDNTVFTLMDLLESWIFQNDWTTIFFIIFLGIIFEIILIKICAFFKKTVLPEIDSSVSWEKAT
-15 EDSRCLKRKKFALGN
+15 DYMIGQFL
-30 QSIIPPSSEEG
+30 I
-41 VAVFSEIIT
+41 VDVFSERIT
-50 STLTSEE
+50 SSLTSEE

-69 EEIIWAGTSESKYQV
+69 EEIIWAGTNESKYQV
-84 SHFCERHM
+84 SHFCESHM
-92 PSSVGTSSHLS
+92 PSSVETSSPLS
-103 FFCSKVKEIFLSD
+103 IFCSKVKEIFLSD

-134 FSIMKTNKNKNAR
+134 FSIMKTNKNKNVR
-147 FSSDYRLSK
+147 FSSDHRLSK
-156 TCIVTVENEDLNTA
+156 TCIFTVENEDLNMA

-211 RPQESLIQDQHS
+211 QPQESLIQDQHS
-223 VEIVISTQAQD
+223 VEIVISAQAQD
-234 FFPEQNAMQNQEFY
+234 FFPEQNAIQNQEFY

-257 QFVPNQESVNSQSDI
+257 QFVPIQESVNSQSDI

-308 EAPYCVEA
+308 GAPYGVEA
-316 QDSIKGLEFDEYLD
+316 QDSIKGLEFDEYLNE
-330 VAQYSVWFEDSNKI
+330 AQYSVWFEDSNKI

-372 DMSQLQMAKPK
+372 DMSQLQIAKPK
-383 DQQQVALLEI
+383 DQQQVALSEI

-418 NCKSKLSLKV
+418 NRKSKLSLKV
-428 PPLKAKK
+428 PSLKAKK
-435 TPSHESKLIICHTS
+435 TPSHESKFIICHAS

-463 KELQQRKDVSDVT
+463 KELQQRKDVSDIT

-509 YFLQEQNKSPDK
+509 YFLQKQNKSPDK
-521 KKIKYADSIK
+521 KKIKYTDSIK

-555 PKMLPELEQSFTVNT
+555 PKMLPELEQSFTVST

-580 EANQKSTE
+580 QANQKSTE
-588 SPKDLKQT
+588 SSKDLKQT

-638 SKEESHLPL
+638 SKEESCLPL
-647 SNGEEFAATTLNM
+647 SNGEEFVATTLNM
-660 QRCFPQENTQQ
+660 KRCFPQENTQQ

-676 EVVIE
+676 EVVLE

-693 KRYISSEDSEGIKN
+693 KKYISSEDSEGIKS

-791 GSHSASKQEKLPD
+791 GSHSASKQENLPD

-818 SKKPEQYDSEQGE
+818 SKKPQQYDSEQGE
-831 EEEQAVVPQVTP
+831 KEEQAVAPQLTP

-899 SFQVEKLKQNTDR
+899 SFQVEKLKQSIDR

-928 ENLPTGEYLIETM
+928 KNLPTGEYLIETM

-962 KEHLKRDLPAVA
+962 KEHLKRDLPPVA
-974 MRSSQIRKVLSR
+974 MKSSQIRKVLSR
-986 TKNILSAR
+986 TKNILNAR
-994 HAIMKVKKLA
+994 HAIMKVKKLE

-1015 APSHRKKMGE
+1015 APSHRKKMGD
-1025 GFKVKKMLQDKILAD
+1025 GFKVKKMLQAKILAD

-1051 LPNARMDSRLNAEKI
+1051 LPNAGMDCRLNAEKI
-1066 THVSLIQERSHVN
+1066 THISLIHERSHVN

-1128 TEAMKESVE
+1128 TETMKESVE

-1201 HFAGEKAELPK
+1201 NFAGEKAELLK

-1220 TFSCCMP
+1220 TFICCMP
-1227 VRSDSKGKKN
+1227 VRSGSKRKKN

-1252 MKMKPS
+1252 MKMKPP
-1258 VSQISSISSHRE
+1258 VSQISSITSHRE

-1276 KVKKINPI
+1276 KVKKVNPI
-1284 KDLVPECLNALYSP
+1284 KDLVPEYLNALYSP

-1306 YSQAQM
+1306 YSQAHM

-1343 QKASLEVAPQESQHL
+1343 QKASLEVAPQESQPL

-1367 THLDEPNLSLICLT
+1367 THLDEPNPPLICLT

-1401 LEASLKKDPTEAELW
+1401 LEASLKKDPTEVELQ

-1430 PKIPPLQAGNSSCYE
+1430 PKIPPLQAGNSSCDE
-1445 FNTVINCGLPSGGNP
+1445 FNTVINCGLPCGGNP

-1473 EVPMDVQVTILQ
+1473 EVPMDVQVTVLQ
-1485 SSDSVILPYVS
+1485 SSDSVILPCVS

-1541 NNIKMKMKG
+1541 SNIKMKMKG
-1550 PQQRENAADTFWDI
+1550 PQQRKNAADTFWDI

-1576 MRRSLTVGRINV
+1576 MRSLTVGRINV

-1628 KEREGEPKALQLPE
+1628 KEREGEPKALQLPG
-1642 SSHGFIFST
+1642 SRHGFILST

-1669 GSTNTQAQPQ
+1669 GSTNTQVQPQ
-1679 TNPTST
+1679 THPAPT
-1685 IWRSV
+1685 IWHSI

-1761 KRNFKQFSDMIT
+1761 KRNFKQFSDMKT
-1773 KVNLKYG
+1773 KVNPKYG
-1780 TRKAKKLPVSYMLNI
+1780 TRKAKKLPVSDMLNI
-1795 KGCTSPNCRKKSVG
+1795 KGSTSPNCRKKSVW

-1841 KIERRKRTREK
+1841 KIERRKGTREK

-1877 EKEKRKQEALLKVIP
+1877 EKEKSKQEALLKVIP

-1906 DHDHCKSKNQ
+1906 DHDHYKSKNQ
-1916 GSRKIL
+1916 GNRKIL
-1922 IVTEQDVPQQIQSTD
+1922 IVTEQDVPQQIQPTD

-1978 EKYGIPIDGKH
+1978 EKYGIPVDGKY

-1996 GKEEKAGFKDDL
+1996 GKEEKVGFKDDL
-2008 QAAAVL
+2008 QAAAIL

-2034 TSRVIKRKMSPTRII
+2034 TSRVIKRKMSPTWII

-2059 IFNIPQSGCRKH
+2059 IFNIPQSGCRKK

-2112 SAQEMP
+2112 SAQEIP

-2138 RNNLMLMKRRHKM
+2138 RSNLMLMKRRHKM

-2164 FSQTFNIT
+2164 LSQTFNIT
-2172 GRHTP
+2172 GRRHTP
-2177 CQRRQ
+2177 SQRRQ

-2193 PAADIFLNAT
+2193 PVADIFLNAI

-2215 CDRVEETKRLGNTQS
+2215 CDRVEETKRLENTQS

-2240 AHNKTDPHA
+2240 ALNETEPHA
-2249 HLGDEDTSPN
+2249 HPGDEDTSPN

-2300 ASNKIPDVFSTPLEL
+2300 ASNKIPDVLSTPLEL

-2343 SQKDLK
+2343 SQRDLK
-2349 DIWSGKISSPM
+2349 DIWSGKISSPV

-2380 RGTGKEFASLTAEGK
+2380 RGTGKEFASLTAEG
-2395 VCLQKD
+2395 
-2401 LQDRTLE
+2401 
-2408 PLDFSMPTSFE
+2408 
-2419 FKGQRNAV
+2419 
-2427 QIAKSITGKTQMPL
+2427 
-2441 VFERSNI
+2441 
-2448 TRYCALSCRKKR
+2448 
-2460 KLILKNMTKETCQD
+2460 
-2474 ISNKFMNTFFST
+2474 
-2486 LVSPGIKMHK
+2486 
-2496 KAESTRSPLKKTSNV
+2496 
-2511 TQLKQDELKRLYID
+2511 
-2525 PSNTWTVSSNTLET
+2525 
-2539 RWQNEEERK
+2539 
-2548 GKEVLLEASPQFL
+2548 
-2561 KSAENRKGQ
+2561 
-2570 SLLIPEQDIQQK
+2570 
-2582 TVSENTLEVFCSPLV
+2582 
-2597 TSFRIKNL
+2597 
-2605 QNIPLQKN
+2605 
-2613 VLHQIGE
+2613 
-2620 KFPCPKSERAIF
+2620 
-2632 DELLI
+2632 
-2637 DEIEYNTI
+2637 
-2645 SNGDPMRMLE
+2645 
-2655 VHSAA
+2655 
-2660 SPQCEER
+2660 
-2667 EKNVS
+2667 
-2672 APKVIKYTVD
+2672 
-2682 QNILPINSGNLVF
+2682 
-2695 GNPWDTTSLKKLGS
+2695 KKLGS

-2775 LYHRGKEECNVKS
+2775 LYHRGKEECHVKS
-2788 LLKDNQQNE
+2788 LLKHNQQNE

-2809 STGTKVDS
+2809 SAGTKVDS

-2829 PRVKVYHQTHP
+2829 PRVKIYHQTHP
-2840 ELEKLPHGD
+2840 ELEKLPHED
-2849 TQKNGLTGLQNR
+2849 TQKNSLTGLQNR

-2879 SDVPSG
+2879 SDVPLG

-2891 QHLSFSV
+2891 QHLSFSI

-2903 LDSHKSESDLKRSEG
+2903 LGSHKSESDLKRSEG

-2941 SHQFQETILE
+2941 SHRFQETILE

-2956 TINFQ
+2956 MINFQ

-3000 SWDGN
+3000 PWDGN

-3029 LKPLDFSS
+3029 LKPLDFSI

-3084 GGHRKKKYNIKH
+3084 GGHRKKKNNIKH

-3118 KSLPLKLMIDKLSL
+3118 KRLPLKLMIDKLSL

-3211 VSQILKSIRHFGTK
+3211 VSQILKISRHFGTK

-3244 RSMTGTFPSTRCFAP
+3244 RSMTGTFPNTRCFAP
-3259 NTSDIRKQC
+3259 NTSGIRKQC
-3268 KLEMEA
+3268 KLEIEA
-3274 DVAVPRFSHTQLT
+3274 DMTVPRFSHTQLT

-3299 SIDQSSASS
+3299 SIDQSSASC

-3341 NAHPIKVPDP
+3341 NAHPIKVPDDP

-3370 EGDPGKNVKIENIEN
+3370 EGDSGKNVKIENIEN

-3400 HIFADLSEPKDDA
+3400 HIFADLGEPKDDA

-3442 VGRHLTVSEGIERQI
+3442 FGRHLTVSEVIERQT
-3457 DNLNIVITSPK
+3457 DNVNIVITSPK
-3468 GIISKVKRL
+3468 GIISK
-3477 AVSQPLNHAGHAAL
+3477 
-3491 SITEKPKWNF
+3491 
-3501 ETQKIK
+3501 
-3507 VERQKAV
+3507 
-3514 PSTEVKSVYAS
+3514 
-3525 MPMLHGAT
+3525 
-3533 YARDT
+3533 
-3538 CEKSSRGN
+3538 
-3546 APNKAEVREKEEY
+3546 
-3559 GQQILSRSAP
+3559 
-3569 QDIQPVEFGADQL
+3569 
-3582 REPDPF
+3582 
-3588 SSEAPSVNRVCP
+3588 
-3600 KMTTSQKTEIYLI
+3600 
-3613 DQEAER
+3613 
-3619 KPVEL
+3619 
-3624 LSPELVSFSNVNPL
+3624 
-3638 QIGNQKKK
+3638 KKK

-3700 DQLRERD
+3700 DQLRKHD
-3707 PFSSEAP
+3707 PFGSEAP

-3722 KITPQKIEICLI
+3722 KITPQKIEIYLI
-3734 DQEEEIKPVEL
+3734 DQEAERKPVEL

-3768 QTANSETITN
+3768 QTANSEKITN

-3786 RQQEPV
+3786 RQQEPG

-3797 SSSPYAFIPMYPKIV
+3797 SSSPYVFIPMYPKIV

-3835 AKKRRVSW
+3835 AKKTRVSW

-3869 KAATNPVLKADFDSR
+3869 KAATNPLLKADFDSR
-3884 SPVSSNKKP
+3884 SPVPSNKKP

-3901 KLKKGVNIFLQL
+3901 ELKKGVNIFSQL
-3913 MPEKPLSDRQI
+3913 TPEKPLNDRQI

-3947 THQCT
+3947 THQRT

-3960 LQQLPIRSEQM
+3960 LQQLPIRSEEM

-4043 TAQGEKQRIA
+4043 TAQGEKQRTA
-4053 DVAAHSV
+4053 DVAEHSV
-4060 SVPPRKE
+4060 SVPPRRE

-4075 LSSEGQNI
+4075 LSSKGQNI

-4096 TFLVDMESVSY
+4096 TFLVDMEADSY

-4141 LKETDIL
+4141 LQETNIL

-4185 SASCPSKDPLRLKQ
+4185 SASCLSKDPLRLKQ

-4317 TEEHLQESICT
+4317 TEEHLQDSICT
-4328 VFPTSVTHPL
+4328 VFPTFVTHPL
-4338 MGTHQFNLQVKRTLN
+4338 MGTYQFNLQVKRTLN

-4388 PMLDAVN
+4388 PVLDAVN

-4418 YTQKR
+4418 YTEKG

-4429 QDLSIS
+4429 QHLSIS
-4435 YENLKERMFYPQKY
+4435 YENLKEQMFYPQKY
-4449 PCLWPHS
+4449 PCVWSHS
-4456 IPLTREVLAEVG
+4456 IPLTKEVLAEVG

-4483 QPSTAYKCGLEQSVS
+4483 QPSTACKHGLEQSVS
-4498 PVTPRDMRKQDK
+4498 PITPRDMRKQDK
-4510 MPVEQSTEAKK
+4510 MPVEQSPEAKK
-4521 HMTGLFS
+4521 HMTRLFS
-4528 EKKPSSYGA
+4528 EKKQSYGA

-4543 SNGSSSKLRV
+4543 SNGNSSKLRV

-4562 IPGKVHLHRIL
+4562 IPGKVHLPRIL

-4588 RQKGSL
+4588 REKDSL
-4594 KQGVKKD
+4594 KQGVMKD

-4614 LSSVTHSD
+4614 LSSVAHSD

-4652 KKTYQPMLSL
+4652 KKTYQPILSL

-4667 DKEKIDGTTS
+4667 DNEKIDGTTS

-4712 KSLSHMLNRKDLS
+4712 KSLSHMLNRKDLP

-4748 LSYASLP
+4748 LSYVSLP

-4768 RKDKSRIPKGCLP
+4768 RKDKSRIPKDCLP

-4788 LNIRRISYLESMT
+4788 LNIRRISYLESTT
-4801 RYRFNNIM
+4801 RYHFNNIM

-4845 FKHLVNRK
+4845 FKHLGNRK

-4911 TLQELSDGTE
+4911 SLQELSDGSE
-4921 LYEEPIDD
+4921 LYKKPIDD

-4973 KERKSLAISQEIQLD
+4973 KERKSLAISREIQLD
-4988 IKEQDKNLPKV
+4988 IKEQDKNLQKV

-5019 KLDMRRRKTNHGT
+5019 KLDMRRRKTDYGT

-5086 EKCTMYPKAKGL
+5086 EKDTMYPKAKGL

-5106 DLPPNSKEQ
+5106 NLPPNPKEQ

-5122 KRQGKVDKGR
+5122 KRQGKLHKGR

-5163 KQGKIDQESGSEQ
+5163 KQGKIDQESESEQ

-5186 EPPLIYHKAG
+5186 ESPLIYHKAR
-5196 KEDTHKITRSHI
+5196 KEDTHKITRSAT
-5208 SPLQDQKLSDS
+5208 SPLQDQKLFDR

-5289 RQTNVNE
+5289 EQTNVNE

-5314 PHCKSNKGI
+5314 PHYKSNKGI
-5323 EVIEQKQKVS
+5323 EVMEQKQKVS
-5333 RSFLPPSYH
+5333 RSFLPPLYH
-5342 MESTVVGKLNYK
+5342 MESIVVGKLNYK

-5366 RTKCM
+5366 RPKCM

-5384 SIMYPKDTS
+5384 SIMYPKDIS

-5416 QNKQRREGNEDTDV
+5416 QNKQRREGNEDINV

-5436 SFITSLPL
+5436 SFIASSPL

-5454 EPGKLKS
+5454 EPGKIKS
-5461 YVPHPVLHVSFPSGQ
+5461 YEPHPMLHVSFPSGQ

-5485 CAKKESHAK
+5485 CAKKQSHAK

-5519 GTAVQAK
+5519 GTAFQAK

-5538 HSALRNTQEA
+5538 HSALRNTQEP
-5548 QGGIIGKV
+5548 QGGIRGKA

-5569 QAEICPSIPSPSH
+5569 QAEIWPSIPSPYH
-5582 HRVAPSQAKL
+5582 HRVASSQAKL

-5603 AGFREGV
+5603 AGLREGV

-5627 VRDKVKVKGRESIII
+5627 VRDKVKIKGTESSII

-5691 YLEQDTRMKKQERT
+5691 YLEQDPRMKKQERT

-5726 KSCTESLDSYMLSSI
+5726 KSCTESLDSYMLNTI

-5766 PKYVMVQKSSLS
+5766 PKYVVVQKSSLS
-5778 YSLNNKAL
+5778 YSLNNNAL

-5811 IIKSCLSLRQFKES
+5811 IIKSSLSLRQFKES
-5825 STGRLAYPETI
+5825 SSGRLACPETI
-5836 DGKLSNEVEELKEHM
+5836 GGKLSNEVEELKEHM

-5880 CILHTQLGN
+5880 CILHTQLGD

-5910 VPNETSAESPL
+5910 VPSETSAESPL
-5921 LPDVNSGIKE
+5921 LPDVNTGIKE
-5931 ESTPAWARSLFS
+5931 ESTPVWARSFFS

-5966 LICLPKGKHHVQQN
+5966 LIYLPKGKQHVQQN

-5995 CQERKVQKRPEEPSA
+5995 CQERKVQERPEEPSA

-6048 PTGSVGNDT
+6048 PMGSVGNDT
-6057 MKDVK
+6057 IKDVK

-6071 EMIDRGKIVGKGSI
+6071 ETIDRGKIVGKGSI

-6119 PGEPQGIVPRK
+6119 PLEPQGIVPRK

-6138 PNPKL
+6138 PKPKL

-6160 LPLMCSALSDAEKIA
+6160 LPLMCSALSDAEKIT

-6203 DMRIGVHYKEARISP
+6203 DMRIGVHCKEARISP

-6295 KRAFRESVED
+6295 KRAIRESVED

-6330 FMIGAQQRNDAPQVK
+6330 FMIGAQQRNDKPQVK
-6345 SERDLISKDE
+6345 SERDLISKDV

-6461 SSEVSLEYVDSC
+6461 SSEVSLECVDSC
-6473 EFDMPEKDVQSNNK
+6473 EFDMLEKDVQSNNK

-6507 INRTKLGTSQNKEQ
+6507 INRTKSDTSQNKEQ
-6521 GVIMEKQAVPLSEST
+6521 GIIMEKQAMPLSEST

-6550 LQDGKHKTPLEIDVD
+6550 LQDGKHKTPLEID
-6565 KKTTADSSPQILP
+6565 KKTTAGPSLQILP
-6578 GIHVDITECDDMTGK
+6578 GIHMDITECDDITGK
-6593 ESQALLVSEQEQCV
+6593 ESQALLVSEQEEC
-6607 IESFNPLCTFQF
+6607 IIKSFNPLCTFQF

-6629 VNTVHLEQKLEMASD
+6629 VNTATTVHLEQKLEMASD
-6644 ITVNQEEGKLKVHTE
+6644 ITVNREEGKLKVHTH

-6677 SLEKEDTG
+6677 SLEKDDTG
-6685 SASNRPASLHDLS
+6685 SASNCPASLHDLS

-6716 IRPIKQKHKEEL
+6716 ICPIKQKHKEEL

-6745 NTLDSLYA
+6745 NTLDSLFA

-6767 TADLERKLN
+6767 IADLERKLN
-6776 HRHLTMKVPNHPVL
+6776 HRHLTMKVPNHPIL

-6808 YEFNKSNREVSWD
+6808 YEFNKPNREVSWD
-6821 KDAPGIFIRHLRISM
+6821 KDAPGIFIRRLRVSR
-6836 KSPPQSEETV
+6836 KSPPQSEETA
-6846 KSKTNQQREK
+6846 KSKTNRQREK

-6872 IVKRDTSTVVKRER
+6872 IVRRDTSTVVKRER
-6886 NFKDTVPQKSQPF
+6886 NFKDTVPQKSEPF

-6904 QMQKHSRG
+6904 QMQKRSRG

-6952 IKKPDSHMIEQ
+6952 IKKPDSHIIEQ
-6963 EEKIPKCILTP
+6963 EEKIPECILTP

-6981 KGPKEI
+6981 RGPK
-6987 VETHMRRTI
+6987 V
-6996 SVNDP
+6996 
-7001 SLEEEEP
+7001 
-7008 QYETPLDARGCS
+7008 
-7020 LFPKHRD
+7020 PKHRN

-7064 SSATSAESLFF
+7064 SSDTSAESLFF
-7075 IYEAIKAAL
+7075 IYETIKAAL

-7089 SMIQDN
+7089 SMIQDK

-7130 KPQHKP
+7130 KLQHKP
-7136 LLRHFNPENKNKL
+7136 LLRHFNPEDKNKL

-7171 SLQMFDFCPRE
+7171 SLQTFDFCPRE

-7195 HKQMSLMCPE
+7195 HKQMSLMSPE
-7205 GVDSVE
+7205 EVDSVE

-7235 SSSSNELISKLNSI
+7235 SSSSSELISKLNSI

-7257 SVILTSEMPLLHILQ
+7257 SVILTSEMPLPHILQ

-7323 SVKVPKRKN
+7323 SVKAPKRKN

-7388 AGDGRESHSLSF
+7388 VDDGRESHSLSF

-7429 SHTCTSDAG
+7429 SHMCTSDAS
-7438 LPSREQKDSRAISE
+7438 LPSREQKDSRTISE
-7452 LKSDMTPEKDKQY
+7452 LKYDMTPEKDKQY

-7487 GLVNSH
+7487 GLVNSR

-7512 NLDKCF
+7512 NLNKCF

-7612 LDCSP
+7612 LDWSP
-7617 SSLNTVDI
+7617 SSLNTMDI

-7664 NDQDKSHMYL
+7664 NDQDKFHMYL

-7690 NIHQDH
+7690 NIHRDY

-7724 QSEHRSSSKT
+7724 QSKHRSSSKT

-7787 VKTSSPWSI
+7787 VNTSSPWNI